1 MKCPEDG
8 SDKLRANFIKL
19 SYTRSLCSALFPK
32 YVEDKNEQERV
43 QKKTFVNWI
52 NSHLSKRIPPMRIDD
67 LIYDLRDGTKL
78 LALLEVLSGEKL
90 PMERGRVLRRPHFLS
105 NANTALRF
113 LAGKRI
119 KLVNINAADLVDGRP
134 AVVLGLIWTIILY
147 FQIEENSRALEYL
160 VGSRCASVM
169 SQESGTATP
178 TQRAEDRWKQG
189 ARKTLLQWVANALP
203 KDSNIQVTDFG
214 PSWRDGIA
222 FLAIIDAI
230 KANLINLAEMKRK
243 TNKQRLEHA
252 FDVAESELG
261 IARLLDAEDVDVD
274 KPDERSIMTYVAQF
288 LHKYP
293 EPKTTGPDA
302 VAAVQEEYESLRMW
316 LTERVTT
323 VQRQYDSRTLS
334 RNYEDYVR
342 AENER
347 LAREPIY
354 QKLEKLMYTQSLV
367 AIAPKSW
374 RELVSLWVELER
386 LHRRWLWLLDSDLP
400 GDFKVIGDWLAR
412 AEYLL
417 YFDEIPTTLDE
428 RTAAIV
434 SEKLE
439 EHSSFFANLPEVME
453 RFERALISPEAS
465 RIPSERLQDM
475 KDRLETVSRG
485 APQRKARLKYLEHKC
500 CIVAFTEL
508 TRAKLSAWTSKY
520 GRIDNVRA
528 LLDDYDNFVTKNK
541 IFQEFDRAYVDI
553 KQVADEYK
561 RVCEV
566 DRTEAR
572 EIDTFLK
579 EVAET
584 WRRVASDVRCARS
597 VLEEVIAH
605 WERWNNLSDDFT
617 TWLDKAQHMLRVS
630 EDERLE
636 FFQDLTVWK
645 EKHQILGDAAGFLAA
660 TCSDEI
666 SSEIK
671 RKYVEITERWE
682 RVWDEAERY
691 VRGGDALRHRREL
704 ASGVQALDNWLTAAE
719 NILTRQPNAN
729 TADIQ
734 AYIDQLLQLNSEIE
748 HNEELFKTISR
759 TFQNA
764 IAELPRDE
772 VEGNMAKL
780 KQQKEALVRVRATVP
795 VKLHQYRQL
804 LVQHES
810 LETGQKEI
818 GSWLDKAEENLRS
831 RSETRREIVEERYE
845 IHRSFFSR
853 TTYYRSMLESKN
865 KVFQNIVKSADADR
879 SADVTDQVRLMR
891 DLNERFAY
899 VSSEATRRESEL
911 QRLVRAWEEFETKK
925 RIVEEWA
932 SRAEALLADNRVDS
946 KQAVDFHKRFFQGA
960 DERAVSELVRSGREL
975 LELVN
980 EEDRPQVV
988 QTVEELQRR
997 WRELLARAPPH
1008 LMRLEFRLDEAV
1020 FHHCIKD
1027 IEKEIA
1033 YEEQAYNQSD
1043 DADGILIRNEEYFRN
1058 QGKVMQVEHC
1068 LQNLKTIATSYT
1080 HQTGDTTLEESVK
1093 KCEQEWESTV
1103 HRVEHFRQQLQRIPA
1118 KWDAY
1123 REKFREMERWM
1134 EHVGTTMD
1142 SIVREVDSAEAFERE
1157 KTIFQNICREADKKR
1172 EDMKWLVQTLDM
1184 LTNHCSELEAQ
1195 EEQIK
1200 LENLIARYKNLIPTI
1215 EITMIKTETYTRCYT
1230 YRREVHEV
1238 ICILE
1243 NAKQQAMIEPE
1254 PQSLQHVEQLVLEQQ
1269 AAVQKLDRQRPSVMS
1284 MLQRGKELI
1293 KDANAPAFVR
1303 EDVRNLES
1311 GWNSAYETSNDRLHK
1326 LRDTQKVWSNYEY
1339 QKEELLSD
1347 LNKIESY
1354 VAHPGLELGVSNI
1367 GRELQETRTLNADI
1381 EKAKQE
1387 KLPQLQQAYAEL
1399 RSLTANKPKPVI
1411 EKDLETIERKL
1422 GRVQDE
1428 VHTKVEHLEQFNQEW
1443 VKIDKKLEH
1452 VREWIKK
1459 ESPALLFQI
1468 RSENITPEDRVQKS
1482 QALQNIISEKL
1493 DIIRNVADQGSKLAV
1508 EHRIQDANR
1517 LKGEVALLEKM
1528 MADIQRSSEHQT
1540 KLVELDLA
1548 SWQKYQKGVS
1558 EIKPWIEEAE
1568 MKLGNAPKPITLTEA
1583 QQLQQQSRALV
1594 TDCDKQLMNLQILS
1608 SVSHQ
1613 LSGKTSAPDEVD
1625 AIHSRWA
1632 VVHDLSDQ
1640 WNNKLDKLVTNWEN
1654 FEREAEKLESW
1665 IENGEKLLSSRNL
1678 AIDTPQVEKL
1688 DRELNKLKSFGNE
1701 ISQQQAKIISLSQ
1714 TCDNICH
1721 SIQPEG
1727 AAVLKN
1733 KVSDIKQRTN
1743 ALAETVRTRVNELSD
1758 KIIVRQEFMTK
1769 LHTFDSWITDFRRKT
1784 ESYDQ
1789 ISADKVEP
1797 TLQSMHV
1804 LSQEHAAKEP
1814 EFTDIYNEIKN
1825 MTLSAHPDE
1834 SRSLSDTYSNIA
1846 QHYQIIENNI
1856 QQNKAVLQKWSELLN
1871 WYEDTKQQLGHIQY
1885 QIEGP
1890 KLTPESY
1897 EILRQELVNTMTKVP
1912 EWKSHV
1918 ALLDGPSRVKVT
1930 DQNTG
1935 RIISPTSLVKEI
1947 EMKADALLNQVTSK
1961 RDIVQKVGVR
1971 WDKFNV
1977 QHNALAKVLHDVQ
1990 GVLNDMAQKPVPL
2003 TEATIQDMTEQLD
2016 KLDAELKEKQSIRK
2030 ELREEGLHLMREDQP
2045 NMGTIQNA
2053 LSTADHSWDQVVNNV
2068 RDTKNK
2074 YILLSSTLQELK
2086 NFTVAFDREMNRA
2099 EQLYNEAKDAPSD
2112 YIQTAQSL
2120 EKAKKSYEILKR
2132 SKGLLDQMDV
2142 IKQSVLKQASTLGG
2156 FDTSPLEEAFLQS
2169 QTHWEKVNDA
2179 TIKRIQDL
2187 ESQLIVWR
2195 QIDDTKNQVIS
2206 WLSETGQNLSN
2217 ACDNLEIR
2225 FGQNHLTKYKEE
2237 LPIYLSLKN
2246 SIKAKCEQITN
2257 LNKNIPLEQVSSIV
2271 SYLDSEFEAL
2281 QGLAENLESAVSSL
2295 ESKENKLKDN
2305 IKRLSDKVSKIRDDI
2320 IKCDDM
2326 TGDNAKILDR
2336 LKKCQS
2342 CKAELQSLSDEID
2355 NVTQN
2360 VSEMNANYPG
2370 FYESL
2375 VPKELSTLQKRFESV
2390 LLHANKTETTLL
2402 TFLQKLFT
2410 DKLAMFNRNLKIL
2423 DDKTRWCMPDASS
2436 DKYNLEVKA
2445 AALLDVENG
2454 IEECNNKVKELKE
2467 ACDILKVVAEP
2478 VCAQEA
2484 AVQTEKA
2491 QKNLDVL
2498 LANHNEI
2505 KNRLKENIESWQEY
2519 ETLLENVSEW
2529 LKNKEN
2535 IVRQEAAH
2543 LLNINDIDTKIT
2555 EIKKIHEEV
2564 KNYNSQV
2571 NTLAAIGEN
2580 IVSRN
2585 PDSRVLQYINHL
2597 VTRYQTINKFF
2608 DNHVNR
2614 LQDLK
2619 NNKGK
2624 YDKSIADFKNWL
2636 QEANGKIKDLSVMS
2650 KHAKPSIADL
2660 EQVKRLNE
2668 NKEIGQKLLNI
2679 AIESGEALFSGIT
2692 PECREQVRNELR
2704 SLRDYFEDSVDSLNN
2719 IIKDIE
2725 TTINKRSSFDDTF
2738 NQVQKWIADK
2748 EKELGETKLCSTLP
2762 EKKAQLH
2769 NNKIMHQEVEL
2780 HQSMIQQLTEKIK
2793 LMPDE
2798 EAEKSL
2804 SKTIDR
2810 YKSMSKELE
2819 NRIAACE
2826 THVADHEQYVQSFEE
2841 CRDNLN
2847 HIIAEN
2853 SMLNYGLV
2861 TQKEDVDAKI
2871 AAISKVTS
2879 KAVEIENL
2887 LSGLKSQLNNV
2898 LQTTSSNGHPV
2909 LISEYEQLQITWDQF
2924 STQCKEQDKKLND
2937 ILKQWNESQKT
2948 LDELEEWLKIKES
2961 QVRDQSLKN
2970 NLEAKKAHLDKV
2982 KEMKNE
2988 LAARSADF
2996 ANLTSNKQTIANE
3009 SDLTNKTSKLATRYH
3024 TLNNLVNE
3032 IISKYEVFVSEH
3044 QTFENEYEQM
3054 EKWLNGML
3062 GDLQDLNEIVGD
3074 YAVLQEKQNK
3084 AKELYET
3091 RNRKTPAFEE
3101 FLSLGEKLYTHTSPD
3116 GREIIR
3122 QKIRKIRTLWDAFG
3136 DSFQETVNKLDQ
3148 CLLQFSDFSLAQE
3161 QLTKWLKDVERAM
3174 QRHTELKA
3182 TLEEK
3187 KAQLQNHKIMHQEI
3201 MTHQQLVESVC
3212 DKAQQLVDQTHDAS
3226 LNVYLQSI
3234 KQLFQN
3240 IVTKSQNLQDNL
3252 EDCVKRHEDL
3262 VCLIQQYKDWLGSQ
3276 SEKLLDIENATGEKP
3291 EIIRKLH
3298 STVILK
3304 DIEKIGF
3311 SKLDE
3316 IKNIFSSVSKS
3327 TSEAGNQAIKSEID
3341 NLVGQLRNAVENIGT
3356 AEQKLKHTLDIWNR
3370 FDSSIES
3377 ITEWLKDMES
3387 KCRDQSLCSTLEE
3400 KESQLKRCVELR
3412 NEINSKEK
3420 EIDAFVDESHSLI
3433 QLSGVERL
3441 KPLVTQV
3448 SSRYQQLH
3456 LISKEIVNHRSELV
3470 ADHRKYVQLRNEFDA
3485 WLKPLEEQLSQMVT
3499 KEDKLSIESKGN
3511 KLQRFLMEKDNGEH
3525 KIGILTGAGDK
3536 VLPETAANG
3545 RENIRTD
3552 IRALRERWDKFN
3564 DTILQQQKEYES
3576 QTLQWSSY
3584 QDVLQQTLSWLDE
3597 KEKIVESEE
3606 KIVLNSA
3613 QEIKSKLLKN
3623 KTLLQEIY
3631 SHKRVIETVT
3641 EKAKSVAATLHSGK
3655 NESDEMSA
3663 IIQSIWD
3670 RYNALTNRL
3679 SQIISNHEKT
3689 FEIYQ
3694 QFADQQKSLQD
3705 YQKHLWDRLHLLS
3718 DYTGNKAALQSKL
3731 NKLQELLDAT
3741 PTGNN
3746 KLKILADL
3754 IESNSSKLSPRGKEG
3769 MSREMALLKADLEKF
3784 TATVHDVKRGIE
3796 DKIQQWI
3803 EFESANE
3810 RLQNWLSDTEMSLK
3824 TYTPKAT
3831 LEEKVDQLNKYQE
3844 LCKTIDN
3851 HDNDLTAAIKLGEA
3865 LDQAILSNL
3874 KKTENDVD
3882 KLTDEFNDLIENCND
3897 TRITMNLQQMT
3908 SRFQSIQSTAKELV
3922 KKCEQAVNDHKA
3934 YQEKYNQCTEWINTA
3949 QHKFE
3954 ECNKNLANTPE
3965 GISAKRESL
3974 NDLLSQRRNATL
3986 LVNNTCELGEKL
3998 YPSTSL
4004 EGKEIIEQQLQD
4016 IQQAIDNLYENI
4028 TKAEKNLDSELN
4040 KWSSFE
4046 DNLKNVQQ
4054 WLLTAEKNLPKEIEL
4069 RATLDEKRN
4078 QLNVYRSYL
4087 QDAFA
4092 HQQDI
4097 TDLEARAQ
4105 SLPDVTKNI
4114 TKEIN
4119 QLKQR
4124 HETVL
4129 SRAKSFVEQYEAIV
4143 NNHQQYTKAVMD
4155 LQEWVEATHNTAELW
4170 GDVNLERVALS
4181 SNCEKLKS
4189 LQLSLPEEKNRIDKI
4204 RLLGEK
4210 VLPGTISNG
4219 QANIRNQIDSSHQEW
4234 EGLVSFINKTIEN
4247 LENKIQQWNEY
4258 ENMKD
4263 QCLAWI
4269 RNTDNQIHAVDLK
4282 ATLPEKQE
4290 QFKKFQEL
4298 QGEVRAKELEIDNIT
4313 EKAQHLYTGVLGPRG
4328 LQISDLSMKYQNLSQ
4343 KIKDLTNRWQQYVK
4357 THQEFASNVSAC
4369 SQWIE
4374 ELRDKLDFCAD
4385 LSSSS
4390 QDDLETKLVLIQ
4402 NLLLT
4407 KDEGFTKVQSL
4418 VELAQNVMANTA
4430 QTGHEAINNSLITL
4444 QEQWAALLSRIIET
4458 KSMLDDSV
4466 TKWAGFLEQIQLI
4479 EKSNNWL
4486 ENMLAELSP
4495 FETSMT
4501 DKRVQLEKL
4510 KEVEEKAR
4518 CDRLDVDMLKAKAS
4532 EMIASGQ
4539 QNQVASKAQETL
4551 NKFDTLYDKIKK
4563 LLADREE
4570 QYKDHR
4576 LYKEAHDELIQW
4588 LGRARE
4594 KVPSLKSKPLS
4605 DKLAIENSV
4614 APLDA
4619 LINKQA
4625 QGELLLEH
4633 LQHTGEVV
4641 LASTSPEGQTII
4653 KNEMKALKE
4662 SFDDL
4667 FNEIKQQ
4674 KNQLEETVNQW
4685 REYKDEYERLSDW
4698 LQQKEI
4704 LIKNHKLAL
4713 LGSAKEKGAQVNEVK
4728 EIVNQ
4733 LNKGKEE
4740 IERFNASAA
4749 GLLASHL
4756 DTYVNNQLR
4765 HLNSRYQVLVNMAND
4780 VLKKVETNYEQHQNY
4795 DDNYAKTKKWI
4806 DDAWEITRSGSEA
4819 GSNSSK
4825 EALQKRL
4832 EQIEDLL
4839 KRREEGQNL
4848 VHATVNSGE
4857 KVLRNT
4863 RSDGKDKINTELKEL
4878 QNEWDRL
4885 VKKMTTAKVHLETAL
4900 LQWADYSSSY
4910 SQLQQWISDRE
4921 AKLQEVCEQKVA
4933 KSKKGQDRLAGL
4945 TTGLSLG
4952 ERKATLR
4959 QTNNIVQDI
4968 VSFEPMIQSVT
4979 SKASEL
4985 MQQAPASEITSKYET
5000 LSKQAKDL
5008 YEKQK
5013 EAVEQHQAFI
5023 DAGSDF
5029 VQWIRAAKEKLGK
5042 CSDATGDKESLSSK
5056 ISQLKILESELP
5068 EGQVKLQKAL
5078 EQGEI
5083 SCGVA
5088 DDEDREEIEEEVALM
5103 QEEYD
5108 TYVEQL
5114 NNTKAL
5120 IEGGIVK
5127 WTEYEEQYKEALDW
5141 LSKTE
5146 KLVQSFNKL
5155 QNNLEQ
5161 KKVVLEEFQGH
5172 LQMLFDWQAELDKL
5186 NVHAQTLL
5194 ETCADTRISNGITQL
5209 TTKYNALL
5217 SLAKEEHQQHNALYG
5232 ECQDWLDRTREKLN
5246 QCAEIP
5252 NTLPEVNSK
5261 LNTVKLLRQSLEQ
5274 GQNKLRYL
5282 LELKEKVIMNTEQT
5296 GAAKIQ
5302 EDTDNLKQEFDKL
5315 IADLQDV
5322 RNKLMSRAA
5331 QFDDISKIHKLLVE
5345 WLDDIDQKI
5354 QSDDSLLNDLSEKKA
5369 KLEKFKTFNR
5379 DIDSHNDFIKKLNEK
5394 IQEDASLKSKD
5405 IEDTLKRYDDIRKTV
5420 NEMISKLEE
5429 YVNSHIQYKESYD
5442 NFYDWIRNCK
5452 IEIQQ
5457 CSDSHG
5463 EKEEVQKKLK
5473 NVNVIIESLPKGEA
5487 LLKKTIQLSE
5497 AVLKTTGNEG
5507 KDNINQEIKQLQ
5519 IEWENLQQI
5528 CRDTKKL
5535 LEKCLSAWSDFI
5547 ETSDKMSKWVKEFD
5561 NKLKSVQK
5569 VDKITPEH
5577 LDKCREL
5584 LTEALGHKHV
5594 LEELNDRCEN
5604 LMELSACAW
5613 VRDKTVNLQTEY
5625 TALLTKIQGLVSN
5638 GEKNL
5643 SDHTEFIKAKQDLQ
5657 QWLETAHGTVQDSI
5671 GVGDIETTK
5680 DKLETIKLV
5689 SNRMTEGHHLLV
5701 VLQEAFKKAL
5711 NNTPP
5716 EEQDSLRN
5724 DVTLLQESWDQLKID
5739 LNSIT
5744 AQLKAAIGKWEDFED
5759 SKNKLNQWI
5768 MDTEQ
5773 NLDKVPAT
5781 GGELGEMKTLLE
5793 KYKHI
5798 EEEIDNKKPELE
5810 RLKSEAAELSGWA
5823 KNPAVKE
5830 SVTEIEKKCDAL
5842 RAKCVAKKA
5851 ELESEIKD
5859 YNQYHQSL
5867 QDTEKWLLQISFQL
5881 MAHNSLYISNR
5892 EQTEEQLAQH
5902 AVLLDDIQKYRST
5915 LDELEAKGKA
5925 QIERY
5930 EATTV
5935 SIKDTVGKQL
5945 KNVNDSHKSLLATAL
5960 QIERRLREGLA
5971 KFKEYEDTLESI
5983 LNNLDECE
5991 PAITELDVPV
6001 DGLSHGR
6008 ELLDKARALHNRLQT
6023 EKSRLSAAV
6032 AACSAAAASVSR
6044 PSSPADTAPL
6054 PIPARELHVR
6064 ARLEDLIDQKH
6075 VNEVGSAP
6083 RIDAIIKNLEAPEF
6097 NNKLKAF
6104 EQRVQSHLETL
6115 GDAVHSM
6122 EESMKQVIEIQEWIN
6137 IHNALVRD
6145 WLANPS
6151 KLRPE
6156 AAKQDM
6162 AAMSD
6167 ALVSLGEKRNR
6178 LLTEIPTEG
6187 LEDELNLEDDLDN
6200 LEESIVK
6207 AIEREKGNQG
6217 IIDDFRHKCQ
6227 EIHDW
6232 FDSVLKKM
6240 CLADKGSGLPCPQ
6253 KLTALK
6259 ELSAEF
6265 DQTGKDRVD
6274 GIKTV
6279 GSQVINIVSNL
6290 ESQQVE
6296 EQMKSVERR
6305 YNDIAKRI
6313 QRKLHMLEITY
6324 NAIDGTKSEVNAQ
6337 NDWMQKEID
6346 NILHPEPLGYESKS
6360 VKERQKKVAN
6370 LLKETDGKKTV
6381 IDSLEKKVSNIQSE
6395 LEPSEQTQLESE
6407 LSELSSKQ
6415 KQLTSLIKQE
6425 IERLGS
6431 CTEDRKK
6438 LENDIEK
6445 AKNWL
6450 KTKLAEIKK
6459 LGGPVPLEATKVEK
6473 EIAIHKKHQSELTD
6487 FHNDILTE
6495 VIRQGNSVSKDCSAE
6510 DRAKLQ
6516 AILED
6521 LNKSYTSAKVDID
6534 DKLSALNKLLHGRND
6549 FESEVAKCQSW
6560 LNEAEV
6566 AATPE
6571 LRTTSLQL
6579 LEEQLAKFEK
6589 LSKEA
6594 EEVGKNISKIKDK
6607 SKDIMDTLSDS
6618 NKLQL
6623 KEQVNIL
6630 SDKFARINAIINDK
6644 KNILLKH
6651 IKEYKDAA
6659 AKIAAA
6665 LEFLNEIQN
6674 KLKALNK
6681 PIGSKV
6687 EDVQPIIQ
6695 AYESILSDLKKNKAM
6710 LNELQGGNLHD
6721 LQDILTKQDDLMD
6734 TIEDQISKLK
6744 QLLLLR
6750 EQFFAL
6756 VKEIEEFIS
6765 KYTEVTAD
6773 IEKSNDSLEDKIKRY
6788 DDIIGKIQ
6796 GCEALLATATD
6807 KGQQIAAEGTVI
6819 DRNNITE
6826 LLQSLKQQL
6835 LTLRRTVESK
6845 RQEHERAAA
6854 EHKKLASDLSEILQW
6869 LHDNEALVHSRPL
6882 LNRDVASVD
6891 KKLIEHAALAK
6902 NIQLYLDKLEKITDV
6917 IKNDDGVPGSLLEM
6931 VSEGNSL
6938 KTSLPAELTN
6948 REKYLQDNKKNRQ
6961 QYLQLVEK
6969 LNIWV
6974 NEANIRLD
6982 MGKNGT
6988 DFENIEADL
6997 EEHKSFFNASEPEM
7011 KDLVGKRMQDIVD
7024 KIWPSLAASEQ
7035 EELSKDHQKHNQLL
7049 KNTLNSAKSRLAQL
7063 EQDLE
7068 IWKDFCQLVDKIK
7081 AMLDKN
7087 DIKDEP
7093 FTTLDELRMH
7103 LEKLK
7108 HAKNDLENQQPLLD
7122 VVRERAREL
7131 CSGAD
7136 AASGERV
7143 EQKTR
7148 ELADRWNITCE
7159 GLAKRAATEDH
7170 QLQRWTQLL
7179 DVQRSLTASITAASD
7194 RLRQLDATPT
7204 TRRRALDIR
7213 HALQE
7218 LQTDVA
7224 SLEDT
7229 RDELL
7234 EHADFIVNLLNTHSQ
7249 EVAED
7254 TDGNVKEL
7262 VENYEKLRKTI
7273 AARLA
7278 EIDTIISE
7286 FDRVSEKI
7294 DELRQLIDVSIAKVK
7309 TFYVFGEDE
7318 TGGVRALAE
7327 EVSEL
7332 VQRTKNFT
7340 EESRKRYSGSA
7351 PADVAQELSALE
7363 LSSEALAAAME
7374 EKEREWKRA
7383 RTARSEYA
7391 TDVEDVQAWIRASEL
7406 TARDRTLPPEPYK
7419 ERLVAT
7425 RSEIPNIADRVERL
7439 TRNARSIVE
7448 GSRDAGERQL
7458 VQSTVTAL
7466 SEQFAAVCSELET
7479 RQAAIEDAC
7488 DAVARFLALL
7498 EKVLLWVET
7507 QRAFLARPL
7516 PLADLQEAQQKQ
7528 TEYGNALK
7536 SCKQQAKNLAD
7547 MAKEIEA
7554 IERVTSSGDL
7564 PSRLEA
7570 AENSTV
7576 DVEKRLAKTNGLLQ
7590 ELAEEWER
7598 CEKKLKDAGHW
7609 LEATAR
7615 TLETPQNAKKP
7626 LRDRLALREKL
7637 INDIS
7642 TQKTK
7647 ITYAVEKLNV
7657 HFGPDGV
7664 AADSRGPEGVEANAR
7679 ALSASLDALS
7689 AQTSAQ
7695 ALALG
7700 AALAQVDAYC
7710 ADVALLR
7717 QQLLQAEQQLRHA
7730 AQPNYSP
7737 REPERAQKHQ
7747 QECRERVKSLQSKIQ
7762 ARNER
7767 IKLLVQRGSPDSD
7780 PLRDT

>member
-1 MKCPEDG
+1 
-8 SDKLRANFIKL
+8 
-19 SYTRSLCSALFPK
+19 
-32 YVEDKNEQERV
+32 
-43 QKKTFVNWI
+43 
-52 NSHLSKRIPPMRIDD
+52 
-67 LIYDLRDGTKL
+67 
-78 LALLEVLSGEKL
+78 
-90 PMERGRVLRRPHFLS
+90 
-105 NANTALRF
+105 
-113 LAGKRI
+113 
-119 KLVNINAADLVDGRP
+119 
-134 AVVLGLIWTIILY
+134 
-147 FQIEENSRALEYL
+147 
-160 VGSRCASVM
+160 
-169 SQESGTATP
+169 
-178 TQRAEDRWKQG
+178 
-189 ARKTLLQWVANALP
+189 
-203 KDSNIQVTDFG
+203 
-214 PSWRDGIA
+214 
-222 FLAIIDAI
+222 
-230 KANLINLAEMKRK
+230 
-243 TNKQRLEHA
+243 
-252 FDVAESELG
+252 
-261 IARLLDAEDVDVD
+261 
-274 KPDERSIMTYVAQF
+274 
-288 LHKYP
+288 
-293 EPKTTGPDA
+293 
-302 VAAVQEEYESLRMW
+302 
-316 LTERVTT
+316 
-323 VQRQYDSRTLS
+323 
-334 RNYEDYVR
+334 
-342 AENER
+342 
-347 LAREPIY
+347 
-354 QKLEKLMYTQSLV
+354 
-367 AIAPKSW
+367 
-374 RELVSLWVELER
+374 
-386 LHRRWLWLLDSDLP
+386 
-400 GDFKVIGDWLAR
+400 
-412 AEYLL
+412 
-417 YFDEIPTTLDE
+417 
-428 RTAAIV
+428 
-434 SEKLE
+434 
-439 EHSSFFANLPEVME
+439 
-453 RFERALISPEAS
+453 
-465 RIPSERLQDM
+465 
-475 KDRLETVSRG
+475 
-485 APQRKARLKYLEHKC
+485 
-500 CIVAFTEL
+500 
-508 TRAKLSAWTSKY
+508 
-520 GRIDNVRA
+520 
-528 LLDDYDNFVTKNK
+528 
-541 IFQEFDRAYVDI
+541 
-553 KQVADEYK
+553 
-561 RVCEV
+561 
-566 DRTEAR
+566 
-572 EIDTFLK
+572 
-579 EVAET
+579 
-584 WRRVASDVRCARS
+584 
-597 VLEEVIAH
+597 
-605 WERWNNLSDDFT
+605 
-617 TWLDKAQHMLRVS
+617 
-630 EDERLE
+630 
-636 FFQDLTVWK
+636 
-645 EKHQILGDAAGFLAA
+645 
-660 TCSDEI
+660 
-666 SSEIK
+666 
-671 RKYVEITERWE
+671 
-682 RVWDEAERY
+682 
-691 VRGGDALRHRREL
+691 
-704 ASGVQALDNWLTAAE
+704 
-719 NILTRQPNAN
+719 
-729 TADIQ
+729 
-734 AYIDQLLQLNSEIE
+734 
-748 HNEELFKTISR
+748 
-759 TFQNA
+759 
-764 IAELPRDE
+764 
-772 VEGNMAKL
+772 
-780 KQQKEALVRVRATVP
+780 
-795 VKLHQYRQL
+795 
-804 LVQHES
+804 
-810 LETGQKEI
+810 
-818 GSWLDKAEENLRS
+818 
-831 RSETRREIVEERYE
+831 
-845 IHRSFFSR
+845 
-853 TTYYRSMLESKN
+853 
-865 KVFQNIVKSADADR
+865 
-879 SADVTDQVRLMR
+879 
-891 DLNERFAY
+891 
-899 VSSEATRRESEL
+899 
-911 QRLVRAWEEFETKK
+911 
-925 RIVEEWA
+925 
-932 SRAEALLADNRVDS
+932 
-946 KQAVDFHKRFFQGA
+946 
-960 DERAVSELVRSGREL
+960 
-975 LELVN
+975 
-980 EEDRPQVV
+980 
-988 QTVEELQRR
+988 
-997 WRELLARAPPH
+997 PH

-1027 IEKEIA
+1027 IDKEIV

-1043 DADGILIRNEEYFRN
+1043 DADGILIRNEEYFSK
-1058 QGKVMQVEHC
+1058 QGKIMQVEHC
-1068 LQNLKTIATSYT
+1068 LQNLKTIANSYR
-1080 HQTGDTTLEESVK
+1080 HQTNDTTLEEELK
-1093 KCEQEWESTV
+1093 KCEQQWESTV

-1123 REKFREMERWM
+1123 REKFKEMERWM
-1134 EHVGTTMD
+1134 DHVDKTMD

-1157 KTIFQNICREADKKR
+1157 KTIFQNICREADTKR
-1172 EDMKWLVQTLDM
+1172 EDMKWLVQTLDI

-1195 EEQIK
+1195 EEQTK

-1238 ICILE
+1238 ICVLE
-1243 NAKQQAMIEPE
+1243 NAKEQAMIEPE

-1269 AAVQKLDRQRPSVMS
+1269 AAVQKLDRHRPSVMS

-1303 EDVRNLES
+1303 EDVKNLET
-1311 GWNSAYETSNDRLHK
+1311 GWNAAYETSNDRLHK

-1339 QKEELLSD
+1339 QKDELLSD
-1347 LNKIESY
+1347 LDKIESY

-1367 GRELQETRTLNADI
+1367 GRELQETKILNSDI
-1381 EKAKQE
+1381 EKAKVE
-1387 KLPQLQQAYAEL
+1387 RLPQLQKAYAEL

-1422 GRVQDE
+1422 DRVQDE
-1428 VHTKVEHLEQFNQEW
+1428 VHTKYEHLEKFNQDW
-1443 VKIDKKLEH
+1443 VKIENKLEH
-1452 VREWIKK
+1452 VREWIRK
-1459 ESPALLFQI
+1459 ESPALLSQI
-1468 RSENITPEDRVQKS
+1468 CSENITPEERVDKS
-1482 QALQNIISEKL
+1482 QQLQKVINEKL
-1493 DIIRNVADQGSKLAV
+1493 AVIRNVSDQGSKLAV
-1508 EHRIQDANR
+1508 EHRMQDANK

-1568 MKLGNAPKPITLTEA
+1568 IKLGNIPKPTTLPEA
-1583 QQLQQQSRALV
+1583 QQLQQHSKALI
-1594 TDCDKQLMNLQILS
+1594 TDSDKQLMNLQILS

-1632 VVHDLSDQ
+1632 VVHDLADQ
-1640 WNNKLDKLVTNWEN
+1640 WNNKLDKLVSNWEN
-1654 FEREAEKLESW
+1654 FERDAEKLESW
-1665 IENGEKLLSSRNL
+1665 IENGEKLLNSRNVTVE
-1678 AIDTPQVEKL
+1678 TPHAEKL

-1721 SIQPEG
+1721 NIQPEG
-1727 AAVLKN
+1727 ATLLKN

-1743 ALAETVRTRVNELSD
+1743 ALAETVRSKVNELSD

-1769 LHTFDSWITDFRRKT
+1769 LHTFDNWITDFRRKT

-1789 ISADKVEP
+1789 IGADRVEP
-1797 TLQSMHV
+1797 ALQSMHV
-1804 LSQEHAAKEP
+1804 LSQEHASKEP

-1825 MTLSAHPDE
+1825 MTLSSHPDE
-1834 SRSLSDTYSNIA
+1834 SRALNDTYSNIA

-1885 QIEGP
+1885 QIDGP
-1890 KLTPESY
+1890 KQTPESY
-1897 EILRQELVNTMTKVP
+1897 ESLRQELINIVSKVP

-1918 ALLDGPSRVKVT
+1918 ALIDGPSRIKVT

-1935 RIISPTSLVKEI
+1935 RIMSPTSLVKEV
-1947 EMKADALLNQVTSK
+1947 EMKAEALLNSVTSK
-1961 RDIVQKVGVR
+1961 RDLVEKVGAR

-1977 QHNALAKVLHDVQ
+1977 EHNALSQVLHDIQ
-1990 GVLNDMAQKPVPL
+1990 TVLNDMSQNPVPL
-2003 TEATIQDMTEQLD
+2003 TEATIQDMTEKLD
-2016 KLDAELKEKQSIRK
+2016 KLDADLKEKQFIRK

-2053 LSTADHSWDQVVNNV
+2053 LSAADHSWDQVVNNV

-2086 NFTVAFDREMNRA
+2086 NFTVAFDREMSRA
-2099 EQLYNEAKDAPSD
+2099 EQFYNDAKDAPND
-2112 YIQTAQSL
+2112 YVQTAQSL

-2156 FDTSPLEEAFLQS
+2156 FDTSPLEEAFLNS

-2179 TIKRIQDL
+2179 IIKRIQDL

-2195 QIDDTKNQVIS
+2195 QIEDTKNQVIA

-2237 LPIYLSLKN
+2237 LPIYTSLKN

-2257 LNKNIPLEQVSSIV
+2257 LNKNIPVEQVSSMV
-2271 SYLDSEFEAL
+2271 NYLESEFEAL
-2281 QGLAENLESAVSSL
+2281 QSIADNLETAVSSL

-2305 IKRLSDKVSKIRDDI
+2305 IKQLSDKVSKIRDDI

-2336 LKKCQS
+2336 LKKCQA
-2342 CKAELQSLSDEID
+2342 CKAELQNLGDEID
-2355 NVTQN
+2355 NLSQT

-2390 LLHANKTETTLL
+2390 LVHGNKTETTLL

-2445 AALLDVENG
+2445 AALSDVENG
-2454 IEECNNKVKELKE
+2454 IAECKDKVVELKE

-2478 VCAQEA
+2478 ACAQEA
-2484 AVQTEKA
+2484 AQQAEKA
-2491 QKNLDVL
+2491 QKNLEVL
-2498 LANHNEI
+2498 TANCTEI
-2505 KNRLKENIESWQEY
+2505 KNRLKENIDAWQEY
-2519 ETLLENVSEW
+2519 ETLLENVSDW

-2535 IVRQEAAH
+2535 IVRQEAAN
-2543 LLNINDIDTKIT
+2543 LLNMNDIESKIA
-2555 EIKKIHEEV
+2555 EIQNLNQDV
-2564 KNYNSQV
+2564 KNYGSELNKLTDAG
-2571 NTLAAIGEN
+2571 NN
-2580 IVSRN
+2580 IMSRN
-2585 PDSRVLQYINHL
+2585 PDSRVQQYINHL
-2597 VTRYQTINKFF
+2597 VTRYQAVNKFM
-2608 DNHVNR
+2608 DNHLNR
-2614 LQDLK
+2614 LQELK
-2619 NNKGK
+2619 DNKTN
-2624 YDKSIADFKNWL
+2624 YNKSIGEFKNWL
-2636 QEANGKIKDLSVMS
+2636 QDANAKIKDLAVMS
-2650 KHAKPSIADL
+2650 KHTKPSAADL
-2660 EQVKRLNE
+2660 EQMKRLNE
-2668 NKEIGQKLLNI
+2668 NKEIGQKLLNN
-2679 AIESGEALFSGIT
+2679 AIESGEALFSGVT
-2692 PECREQVRNELR
+2692 PECREEVRNELR
-2704 SLRDYFEDSVDSLNN
+2704 ALRDNFEDSVDSFNN
-2719 IIKDIE
+2719 VIKDIE

-2748 EKELGETKLCSTLP
+2748 EQELGTFKLSPTLP

-2769 NNKIMHQEVEL
+2769 ANKIMHQEVEL
-2780 HQSMIQQLTEKIK
+2780 HHSMLMQLTEKLK
-2793 LMPDE
+2793 VMPDE

-2810 YKSMSKELE
+2810 YTGMSKELE
-2819 NRIAACE
+2819 KRIALCGS
-2826 THVADHEQYVQSFEE
+2826 HVSEHEQYVQAFED
-2841 CRDNLN
+2841 CRDYLN
-2847 HIIAEN
+2847 HLIAEN
-2853 SMLNYGLV
+2853 SMLNYGVV
-2861 TQKEDVDAKI
+2861 TQKEDVDSKV
-2871 AAISKVTS
+2871 AAISKVIS
-2879 KAVEIENL
+2879 KSDEIENN
-2887 LSGLKSQLNNV
+2887 LSALKSKLMTV
-2898 LQTTSSNGHPV
+2898 LENTSPNGHPV
-2909 LISEYEQLQITWDQF
+2909 LISEYEQLRTVWDQF
-2924 STQCKEQDKKLND
+2924 ATQCKEQDKKLKDTLQHWND
-2937 ILKQWNESQKT
+2937 SQKT
-2948 LDELEEWLKIKES
+2948 LDELEEWLKVKES
-2961 QVRDQSLKN
+2961 QLRDQSLKS
-2970 NLEAKKAHLDKV
+2970 NLEAKISHLQKV
-2982 KEMKNE
+2982 KEIQKE

-2996 ANLTSNKQTIANE
+2996 ADLSSSKQVASE
-3009 SDLTNKTSKLATRYH
+3009 SDITNKTSKLATRYH

-3032 IISKYEVFVSEH
+3032 IISKYEVFVTEH
-3044 QTFENEYEQM
+3044 QAFEAEYDKM
-3054 EKWLNGML
+3054 ENWLNNML
-3062 GDLQDLNEIVGD
+3062 GELQDLNEIVGD

-3091 RNRKTPAFEE
+3091 RNKKTPSFEE

-3116 GREIIR
+3116 GREVIR
-3122 QKIRKIRTLWDAFG
+3122 QKIRKIRSLWDSFG

-3161 QLTKWLKDVERAM
+3161 QLTKWLKDVEKAM

-3182 TLEEK
+3182 SLEEK

-3262 VCLIQQYKDWLGSQ
+3262 VRLIQQYKDWLSSQ

-3291 EIIRKLH
+3291 EIIRKLQ
-3298 STVILK
+3298 SAVALK

-3311 SKLDE
+3311 NKLDE
-3316 IKNIFSSVSKS
+3316 IKNVFTSVSKS
-3327 TSEAGNQAIKSEID
+3327 TSEPGNLAINADID
-3341 NLVGQLRNAVENIGT
+3341 NLLQQLRNAVESVNT
-3356 AEQKLKHTLDIWNR
+3356 AEQKLKHTLEIWNK
-3370 FDSSIES
+3370 FDVSIEA
-3377 ITEWLKDMES
+3377 ITNWLKDMES
-3387 KCRDQSLCSTLEE
+3387 KCRDQSLCSTLQE
-3400 KESQLKRCVELR
+3400 KESQLKRYVDLR
-3412 NEINSKEK
+3412 NDINTKEK

-3456 LISKEIVNHRSELV
+3456 LISKEIVNHWSELV
-3470 ADHRKYVQLRNEFDA
+3470 ADHKKYEQLRNEFDA
-3485 WLKPLEEQLSQMVT
+3485 WLKPLEEQISQMVT

-3511 KLQRFLMEKDNGEH
+3511 KLQIFSMERDNGEH
-3525 KIGILTGAGDK
+3525 KIGILTIASDK

-3545 RENIRTD
+3545 RENIRAE
-3552 IRALRERWDKFN
+3552 IRNLRERWDKLN
-3564 DTILQQQKEYES
+3564 DTIMQQQKEYES
-3576 QTLQWSSY
+3576 QTLQWSNY
-3584 QDVLQQTLSWLDE
+3584 QDVLQVTLAWLDE
-3597 KEKIVESEE
+3597 KEKIVDAEE
-3606 KIVLNSA
+3606 KSVLNSA

-3623 KTLLQEIY
+3623 KTLLQEIL

-3641 EKAKSVAATLHSGK
+3641 EKAKTVAATLHTGK
-3655 NESDEMSA
+3655 AENDEMTA

-3670 RYNALTNRL
+3670 RYNKLTNRL
-3679 SQIISNHEKT
+3679 TDIISKNEKS

-3694 QFADQQKSLQD
+3694 QFADQQKTLQD

-3718 DYTGNKAALQSKL
+3718 DYTGNKAALQNKL
-3731 NKLQELLDAT
+3731 AKLQELLDAI

-3746 KLKILADL
+3746 KLKIISDL
-3754 IESNSSKLSPRGKEG
+3754 IDNNSSKLSPRGREG
-3769 MSREMALLKADLEKF
+3769 MSRELALLKADLEKF
-3784 TATVHDVKRGIE
+3784 TATVHDVKQGIQ

-3803 EFESANE
+3803 EFESAND

-3831 LEEKVDQLNKYQE
+3831 LEEKIDQLNKYQE
-3844 LCKTIDN
+3844 LCKAIDN
-3851 HDNDLTAAIKLGEA
+3851 HENDLSAVKRFGES
-3865 LDQAILSNL
+3865 LDHAILANL

-3882 KLTDEFNDLIENCND
+3882 KLTDEFNDLLENCND

-3908 SRFQSIQSTAKELV
+3908 SRFQSVQSTAKELV
-3922 KKCEQAVNDHKA
+3922 KKCEQAVNDHNL
-3934 YQEKYNQCTEWINTA
+3934 YQKKYNQCIEWINSA

-3954 ECNKNLANTPE
+3954 ECNKSLSNTPE
-3965 GISAKRESL
+3965 GISSKRESL
-3974 NDLLSQRRNATL
+3974 NELLSQRRNATL

-3998 YPSTSL
+3998 YSSTSP
-4004 EGKEIIEQQLQD
+4004 EGKELIEQQLQE
-4016 IQQAIDNLYENI
+4016 IQQAIDNLYDNI
-4028 TKAEKNLDSELN
+4028 TKAERNLDSELN

-4046 DNLKNVQQ
+4046 DNLKTVQQ
-4054 WLLTAEKNLPKEIEL
+4054 WLSAAEKNLPKEIEL
-4069 RATLDEKRN
+4069 KATLDEKRN
-4078 QLNVYRSYL
+4078 QLNVYRTYL
-4087 QDAFA
+4087 QDAIA

-4097 TDLEARAQ
+4097 ADLEVRAQ
-4105 SLPDVTKNI
+4105 SLPDISKDI
-4114 TKEIN
+4114 MKEIN

-4124 HETVL
+4124 HEAIL

-4155 LQEWVEATHNTAELW
+4155 LQEWVESTHNTAQLW
-4170 GDVNLERVALS
+4170 GDITLERVSLS
-4181 SNCEKLKS
+4181 SNCEKLKT
-4189 LQLSLPEEKNRIDKI
+4189 LQLSLPEEKCRIDKI
-4204 RLLGEK
+4204 RSLGEK

-4219 QANIRNQIDSSHQEW
+4219 QANIRNQIDASHQEW

-4269 RNTDNQIHAVDLK
+4269 RNTDTQIHAVDLK

-4290 QFKKFQEL
+4290 QFNKFQEL

-4313 EKAQHLYTGVLGPRG
+4313 EKAQNLYTGVLGPRG
-4328 LQISDLSMKYQNLSQ
+4328 SQISDLSLKYQTLSQ
-4343 KIKDLTNRWQQYVK
+4343 KVKDLTNRWQQYVK
-4357 THQEFASNVSAC
+4357 THQEFASNVAEC

-4385 LSSSS
+4385 LSSST

-4402 NLLLT
+4402 NLLMT

-4430 QTGHEAINNSLITL
+4430 PAGHEAINNSLVAL
-4444 QEQWAALLSRIIET
+4444 QEQWAALLSRMVET
-4458 KSMLDDSV
+4458 KSLLDDSV

-4479 EKSNNWL
+4479 EKSNAWL
-4486 ENMLAELSP
+4486 ENMLEELTP
-4495 FETSMT
+4495 FETLMS
-4501 DKRVQLEKL
+4501 DKRAQLEKL

-4518 CDRLDVDMLKAKAS
+4518 CDRLDVDTLKSKAS

-4539 QNQVASKAQETL
+4539 QNQVATKSQETL
-4551 NKFDTLYDKIKK
+4551 SKFDTLYDKIKK

-4588 LGRARE
+4588 LSRARE

-4641 LASTSPEGQTII
+4641 LASTSPDGQVII

-4674 KNQLEETVNQW
+4674 KSQLEDIVNQW
-4685 REYKDEYERLSDW
+4685 REYKDEYERISDW

-4728 EIVNQ
+4728 EIVDQ
-4733 LNKGKEE
+4733 LLKGKED
-4740 IERFNASAA
+4740 IDKFNESAS
-4749 GLLASHL
+4749 GLLSSHL

-4780 VLKKVETNYEQHQNY
+4780 VLKKVETNYEQHQTY
-4795 DDNYAKTKKWI
+4795 DENHVNTKKWI
-4806 DDAWEITRSGSEA
+4806 DNAWDITRSGSEV

-4878 QNEWDRL
+4878 QSEWDRL
-4885 VKKMTTAKVHLETAL
+4885 VKKMSTAKVHLETAL

-4910 SQLQQWISDRE
+4910 SQLQQWILDRE

-4985 MQQAPASEITSKYET
+4985 MQQAPASEITTKYES

-5013 EAVEQHQAFI
+5013 ETVEQHQSFI
-5023 DAGSDF
+5023 DAGSNF

-5056 ISQLKILESELP
+5056 ISQLKVLESELP
-5068 EGQVKLQKAL
+5068 DGQAKLQKAL

-5083 SCGVA
+5083 SCGIA
-5088 DDEDREEIEEEVALM
+5088 DDEDREEIEEEIALM

-5127 WTEYEEQYKEALDW
+5127 WTEYEEQYKEALEW

-5172 LQMLFDWQAELDKL
+5172 LQTLFDWQAELDKL

-5194 ETCADTRISNGITQL
+5194 ETCADTRVSNGITQL

-5217 SLAKEEHQQHNALYG
+5217 SLAKEVMKRLELHYQEHQQQNALYG

-5252 NTLPEVNSK
+5252 NNLQEVNNK
-5261 LNTVKLLRQSLEQ
+5261 LNTVKMLRQSLEQ

-5282 LELKEKVIMNTEQT
+5282 LELKEKVIMNTEQS

-5315 IADLQDV
+5315 IADLQEV
-5322 RNKLMSRAA
+5322 RNKLTSRAS
-5331 QFDDISKIHKLLVE
+5331 QFDDISKVHKLLNE
-5345 WLDDIDQKI
+5345 WLDDIDHKI

-5369 KLEKFKTFNR
+5369 KLEKFKTFCR
-5379 DIDSHNDFIKKLNEK
+5379 DIDSHNDLVKKLNEK
-5394 IQEDASLKSKD
+5394 LQEDSSLKTKE
-5405 IEDTLKRYDDIRKTV
+5405 IEDSLKRYDDTKKTV
-5420 NEMISKLEE
+5420 NDMISKLEE
-5429 YVNSHIQYKESYD
+5429 YVDSHIQYKESYD
-5442 NFYDWIRNCK
+5442 NFYDWVRNCK

-5463 EKEEVQKKLK
+5463 EKDDIQKKLK
-5473 NVNVIIESLPKGEA
+5473 NVNKIIESLPKGEA
-5487 LLKKTIQLSE
+5487 LLKKTIELSE

-5519 IEWENLQQI
+5519 LEWENLQQI
-5528 CRDTKKL
+5528 CKDTKKL
-5535 LEKCLSAWSDFI
+5535 LEKCLSAWADFI
-5547 ETSDKMSKWVKEFD
+5547 ETSDKMSKWVKDFD

-5577 LDKCREL
+5577 LEKCREL
-5584 LTEALGHKHV
+5584 LAEALGHKHV

-5613 VRDKTVNLQTEY
+5613 VRDKTVTLQTEY
-5625 TALLTKIQGLVSN
+5625 TSLLTKIQGLVSN

-5643 SDHTEFIKAKQDLQ
+5643 SDHTEFIKAKEDLQ
-5657 QWLETAHGTVQDSI
+5657 KWLETAHGTVQDSI
-5671 GVGDIETTK
+5671 GVGDIDATK

-5716 EEQDSLRN
+5716 EEQDGLRN

-5744 AQLKAAIGKWEDFED
+5744 AQLKAAIGKWEDFDD
-5759 SKNKLNQWI
+5759 SKNKFKQWI
-5768 MDTEQ
+5768 KETEQ
-5773 NLDKVPAT
+5773 NLEKVPPT

-5798 EEEIDNKKPELE
+5798 EEEIDNKNPELE
-5810 RLKSEAAELSGWA
+5810 RLKNEATELSGWV
-5823 KNPAVKE
+5823 KKPAVKD
-5830 SVTEIEKKCDAL
+5830 SVTEIEKQCNAL
-5842 RAKCVAKKA
+5842 RAKCAAKKA
-5851 ELESEIKD
+5851 ELESDIKD

-5902 AVLLDDIQKYRST
+5902 AVLLDDIQKYRAT
-5915 LDELEAKGKA
+5915 LDELEGKGRA

-5930 EATTV
+5930 EATTP
-5935 SIKDTVGKQL
+5935 SIKDTVAKQL

-6008 ELLDKARALHNRLQT
+6008 ELLDKARGLHNRLQT

-6075 VNEVGSAP
+6075 VSDVGSTQ
-6083 RIDAIIKNLEAPEF
+6083 RIDTIIKFLEAPEF
-6097 NNKLKAF
+6097 TNKMKAY

-6122 EESMKQVIEIQEWIN
+6122 EEAMKQVVEIQDWIN
-6137 IHNALVRD
+6137 AHKALARD

-6187 LEDELNLEDDLDN
+6187 LEDEIDLEEDLDS
-6200 LEESIVK
+6200 LEEDIAK
-6207 AIEREKGNQG
+6207 AIEREKSNQA

-6240 CLADKGSGLPCPQ
+6240 CLTDKGSGIPCPQ
-6253 KLTALK
+6253 KLSAIK
-6259 ELSAEF
+6259 ELFAEF
-6265 DQTGKDRVD
+6265 GQTGKDKVAN
-6274 GIKTV
+6274 IKTV

-6313 QRKLHMLEITY
+6313 QRKLQMLEITY
-6324 NAIDGTKSEVNAQ
+6324 NAIDGTKSEVNSQ
-6337 NDWMQKEID
+6337 NEWMQNEID
-6346 NILHPEPLGYESKS
+6346 NLSHPEPLGYESKS
-6360 VKERQKKVAN
+6360 VKERQKKIAN
-6370 LLKETDGKKTV
+6370 LLKDTDGKKTI
-6381 IDSLEKKVSNIQSE
+6381 IDSLEKKVSNIQAE
-6395 LEPSEQTQLESE
+6395 LEPSEQMQLESE
-6407 LSELSSKQ
+6407 LSELSTKQ
-6415 KQLTSLIKQE
+6415 KQLASLIKQE
-6425 IERLGS
+6425 LERLGT

-6438 LENDIEK
+6438 LENDLEK
-6445 AKNWL
+6445 ARNWL
-6450 KTKLAEIKK
+6450 KAKLAEIKK
-6459 LGGPVPLEATKVEK
+6459 LGGPVPLEAVKVEK
-6473 EIAIHKKHQSELTD
+6473 EIAIYKKHQTELSE
-6487 FHNDILTE
+6487 FNNDTLTE
-6495 VIRQGNSVSKDCSAE
+6495 VMRQGNAVAKDCSNE
-6510 DRAKLQ
+6510 DRSKLQ

-6521 LNKSYTSAKVDID
+6521 LNKMYTSAKVDID
-6534 DKLSALNKLLHGRND
+6534 EKVNALNKLLLGRNEY
-6549 FESEVAKCQSW
+6549 ESDVSKCQSW

-6571 LRTTSLQL
+6571 LRTASLQL
-6579 LEEQLAKFEK
+6579 LEEQLAKFDK

-6594 EEVGKNISKIKDK
+6594 DDVEKNISKIKDK
-6607 SKDIMDTLSDS
+6607 SKEIMETLSDS

-6630 SDKFARINAIINDK
+6630 SDKFARIRAIINDK

-6665 LEFLNEIQN
+6665 LEFLNDIQN

-6687 EDVQPIIQ
+6687 EDVQPVIQ
-6695 AYESILSDLKKNKAM
+6695 AYESILADLKRNKAM

-6721 LQDILTKQDDLMD
+6721 LQDILSKQDDLMD

-6765 KYTEVTAD
+6765 KYTELTNT
-6773 IEKSNDSLEDKIKRY
+6773 IEKSNDTLEDKIKRY
-6788 DDIIGKIQ
+6788 DDIIVKIQ

-6869 LHDNEALVHSRPL
+6869 LHDNEAAVHSRPL

-6891 KKLIEHAALAK
+6891 KKLVEHNTLVK
-6902 NIQLYLDKLEKITDV
+6902 NIQTYLDKFTKISDT
-6917 IKNDDGVPGSLLEM
+6917 IKNDDGIPGSLLEM
-6931 VSEGNSL
+6931 LSEGNSL
-6938 KTSLPAELTN
+6938 KTSLPAELAN

-6969 LNIWV
+6969 LNLWV
-6974 NEANIRLD
+6974 NEANIRLN

-6997 EEHKSFFNASEPEM
+6997 EEHKSFFNTSEPEM
-7011 KDLVGKRMQDIVD
+7011 KDLVGKRMQDVVD

-7049 KNTLNSAKSRLAQL
+7049 KNTLNSAKSRQAQL

-7081 AMLDKN
+7081 AILDKN
-7087 DIKDEP
+7087 NIEDAAVTSI
-7093 FTTLDELRMH
+7093 DELRVH
-7103 LEKLK
+7103 LEKLN

-7143 EQKTR
+7143 EQRTR
-7148 ELADRWNITCE
+7148 ELADQWDVVCE
-7159 GLAKRAATEDH
+7159 GMC
-7170 QLQRWTQLL
+7170 
-7179 DVQRSLTASITAASD
+7179 
-7194 RLRQLDATPT
+7194 
-7204 TRRRALDIR
+7204 
-7213 HALQE
+7213 
-7218 LQTDVA
+7218 
-7224 SLEDT
+7224 
-7229 RDELL
+7229 
-7234 EHADFIVNLLNTHSQ
+7234 THHYQ
-7249 EVAED
+7249 
-7254 TDGNVKEL
+7254 
-7262 VENYEKLRKTI
+7262 
-7273 AARLA
+7273 
-7278 EIDTIISE
+7278 II
-7286 FDRVSEKI
+7286 
-7294 DELRQLIDVSIAKVK
+7294 
-7309 TFYVFGEDE
+7309 
-7318 TGGVRALAE
+7318 
-7327 EVSEL
+7327 
-7332 VQRTKNFT
+7332 
-7340 EESRKRYSGSA
+7340 
-7351 PADVAQELSALE
+7351 
-7363 LSSEALAAAME
+7363 
-7374 EKEREWKRA
+7374 
-7383 RTARSEYA
+7383 
-7391 TDVEDVQAWIRASEL
+7391 
-7406 TARDRTLPPEPYK
+7406 
-7419 ERLVAT
+7419 
-7425 RSEIPNIADRVERL
+7425 
-7439 TRNARSIVE
+7439 
-7448 GSRDAGERQL
+7448 
-7458 VQSTVTAL
+7458 
-7466 SEQFAAVCSELET
+7466 
-7479 RQAAIEDAC
+7479 
-7488 DAVARFLALL
+7488 FL
-7498 EKVLLWVET
+7498 
-7507 QRAFLARPL
+7507 
-7516 PLADLQEAQQKQ
+7516 
-7528 TEYGNALK
+7528 
-7536 SCKQQAKNLAD
+7536 
-7547 MAKEIEA
+7547 
-7554 IERVTSSGDL
+7554 
-7564 PSRLEA
+7564 
-7570 AENSTV
+7570 
-7576 DVEKRLAKTNGLLQ
+7576 
-7590 ELAEEWER
+7590 
-7598 CEKKLKDAGHW
+7598 
-7609 LEATAR
+7609 
-7615 TLETPQNAKKP
+7615 
-7626 LRDRLALREKL
+7626 
-7637 INDIS
+7637 
-7642 TQKTK
+7642 
-7647 ITYAVEKLNV
+7647 
-7657 HFGPDGV
+7657 
-7664 AADSRGPEGVEANAR
+7664 
-7679 ALSASLDALS
+7679 
-7689 AQTSAQ
+7689 
-7695 ALALG
+7695 
-7700 AALAQVDAYC
+7700 
-7710 ADVALLR
+7710 
-7717 QQLLQAEQQLRHA
+7717 
-7730 AQPNYSP
+7730 
-7737 REPERAQKHQ
+7737 
-7747 QECRERVKSLQSKIQ
+7747 
-7762 ARNER
+7762 
-7767 IKLLVQRGSPDSD
+7767 
-7780 PLRDT
+7780 

>member
-1 MKCPEDG
+1 MMRGYQPCSKLEDRPLAVSG
-8 SDKLRANFIKL
+8 RAMRALLRLGVASDR
-19 SYTRSLCSALFPK
+19 PMH
-32 YVEDKNEQERV
+32 EQERV

-52 NSHLSKRIPPMRIDD
+52 NSHLSKRIPPLRIDD

-160 VGSRCASVM
+160 GGSRCASVM
-169 SQESGTATP
+169 SHESGAATP
-178 TQRAEDRWKQG
+178 TQRAEDKWKQG
-189 ARKTLLQWVANALP
+189 AKKTLLQWVANALP

-243 TNKQRLEHA
+243 TNRQRLEHA
-252 FDVAESELG
+252 FDVAETALG

-334 RNYEDYVR
+334 RHYEDYVR

-347 LAREPIY
+347 LSREPIY

-374 RELVSLWVELER
+374 RELVSLWIELER
-386 LHRRWLWLLDSDLP
+386 LHRRWLWLLDSELP
-400 GDFKVIGDWLAR
+400 GDFRNVGEWLAR

-417 YFDEIPTTLDE
+417 YFDEIPTSLDE
-428 RTAAIV
+428 RTAAII

-439 EHSSFFANLPEVME
+439 EHSGFFAGLPEVID
-453 RFERALISPEAS
+453 RFEAALRSPDAA
-465 RIPSERLQDM
+465 RIPGERLQDM
-475 KDRLETVSRG
+475 KERLETVSRR

-508 TRAKLSAWTSKY
+508 TKAKLAAWTGKY
-520 GRIDNVRA
+520 GRVDHVRA
-528 LLDDYDNFVTKNK
+528 LLEDYDNFVTKNK

-553 KQVADEYK
+553 KQVAEEYK

-572 EIDTFLK
+572 DIDTFLK
-579 EVAET
+579 DVAES

-605 WERWNNLSDDFT
+605 WERWNTLADDFT

-645 EKHQILGDAAGFLAA
+645 EKHQLLGDAAGFLAA
-660 TCSDEI
+660 TCSEDI
-666 SSEIK
+666 SQEIK

-682 RVWDEAERY
+682 RVWEEAERY
-691 VRGGDALRHRREL
+691 VRGGDALRNRREL
-704 ASGVQALDNWLTAAE
+704 AAGVHALDSWLSAADSL
-719 NILTRQPNAN
+719 LTRQPRAN
-729 TADIQ
+729 THDIQ

-748 HNEELFKTISR
+748 HHEELFKTISR

-764 IAELPRDE
+764 IAEMPRDE

-810 LETGQKEI
+810 LESGQKEI
-818 GSWLDKAEENLRS
+818 GSWLDKAEEALRTS
-831 RSETRREIVEERYE
+831 GETRREIISERYE
-845 IHRSFFSR
+845 IHRTFFSR

-879 SADVTDQVRLMR
+879 SADVTEQVKLMR
-891 DLNERFAY
+891 DLNERFAH
-899 VSSEATRRESEL
+899 VSSEATRREADL
-911 QRLVRAWEEFETKK
+911 QRLVRAWEDFDSKK
-925 RIVEEWA
+925 RAVEEWA

-975 LELVN
+975 IELVS
-980 EEDRPQVV
+980 EEDRPSIV
-988 QTVEELQRR
+988 QTVEQLQQR
-997 WRELLARAPPH
+997 WRALLARAPPH
-1008 LMRLEFRLDEAV
+1008 LMRLEFRLDETV

-1027 IEKEIA
+1027 IDREIV

-1058 QGKVMQVEHC
+1058 QGKIMQVEHC
-1068 LQNLKTIATSYT
+1068 LQNLHKIASSYT
-1080 HQTGDTTLEESVK
+1080 HQTNDNTLEESVR
-1093 KCEQEWESTV
+1093 KCEQMWESTV
-1103 HRVEHFRQQLQRIPA
+1103 QRVEHFRQQLQRIPA

-1134 EHVGTTMD
+1134 DHVDKTMD

-1184 LTNHCSELEAQ
+1184 LTNHCSEGEAQ
-1195 EEQIK
+1195 EEQVR

-1238 ICILE
+1238 ICVLE
-1243 NAKQQAMIEPE
+1243 NAKEQAMVAPE

-1269 AAVQKLDRQRPSVMS
+1269 AAVQKLDRHRPSVMA
-1284 MLQRGKELI
+1284 MLQRGKDLI

-1303 EDVRNLES
+1303 EDVKTLET
-1311 GWNSAYETSNDRLHK
+1311 GWNTAYETSTDRLHK

-1339 QKEELLSD
+1339 QKDELLSD
-1347 LNKIESY
+1347 LDKYESY
-1354 VAHPGLELGVSNI
+1354 VVHPGLELGVTNI
-1367 GRELQETRTLNADI
+1367 GRELQETKTIKTDI
-1381 EKAKQE
+1381 EKAKSE
-1387 KLPQLQQAYAEL
+1387 RLPQLQQAYTQL
-1399 RSLTANKPKPVI
+1399 RTLTADKPKPVI

-1422 GRVQDE
+1422 VRVQDE
-1428 VHTKVEHLEQFNQEW
+1428 VDSKVVHLEKFNEEW
-1443 VKIDKKLEH
+1443 VKIEHKLEH

-1459 ESPALLFQI
+1459 ESPILIQQI
-1468 RSENITPEDRVQKS
+1468 RSENITPEERVIKS
-1482 QALQNIISEKL
+1482 QSLQKVIAEKL
-1493 DIIRNVADQGSKLAV
+1493 ETIRGVADQGTKLAV
-1508 EHRIQDANR
+1508 EHRVQDANR

-1528 MADIQRSSEHQT
+1528 MADLQRSTEHQT
-1540 KLVELDLA
+1540 KVVEHDLA
-1548 SWQKYQKGVS
+1548 TYQKYQKGVA

-1568 MKLGNAPKPITLTEA
+1568 LKLGNVPKPTTLPEA
-1583 QQLQQQSRALV
+1583 QQLQQQSKALI
-1594 TDCDKQLMNLQILS
+1594 TDCEKQLTNLQILS

-1632 VVHDLSDQ
+1632 VVHDLADQ

-1654 FEREAEKLESW
+1654 FEREAEKLETW
-1665 IENGEKLLSSRNL
+1665 IENGEKLLSSRNVS
-1678 AIDTPQVEKL
+1678 IDSPQVEKL

-1721 SIQPEG
+1721 NIQPEG
-1727 AAVLKN
+1727 ATLLKN

-1743 ALAETVRTRVNELSD
+1743 DLAETVRSRVNELSD

-1769 LHTFDSWITDFRRKT
+1769 LHNFDNWITDFRRKT

-1789 ISADKVEP
+1789 IGADKVEP

-1804 LSQEHAAKEP
+1804 LLQEHAAKAP
-1814 EFTDIYNEIKN
+1814 EFTEIYNEIKN
-1825 MTLSAHPDE
+1825 MTLASHPDE
-1834 SRSLSDTYSNIA
+1834 SRSLSETYSNIA
-1846 QHYQIIENNI
+1846 EHYQIIENNI
-1856 QQNKAVLQKWSELLN
+1856 QQNKGILQKWSDLLN
-1871 WYEDTKQQLGHIQY
+1871 WYDESKQQLNHIQY

-1897 EILRQELVNTMTKVP
+1897 EILRQELVNVITKIP
-1912 EWKSHV
+1912 EWKSNV
-1918 ALLDGPSRVKVT
+1918 ALLDGPSKVKVT

-1935 RIISPTSLVKEI
+1935 RIMSPTSIVKEI
-1947 EMKADALLNQVTSK
+1947 EVKAEALLSQVTNK
-1961 RDIVQKVGVR
+1961 RDLVQKVGAR
-1971 WDKFNV
+1971 WDKFNL
-1977 QHNALAKVLHDVQ
+1977 QHNALGEVLHNVQ
-1990 GVLNDMAQKPVPL
+1990 SVLNEMSQKPVPL

-2016 KLDAELKEKQSIRK
+2016 KLDAEMKEKQSIRK

-2053 LSTADHSWDQVVNNV
+2053 LSTADNNWDQVVNAV

-2074 YILLSSTLQELK
+2074 YILLSSTLHELK
-2086 NFTVAFDREMNRA
+2086 NFTVAFDREMGRA
-2099 EQLYNEAKDAPSD
+2099 EQLYNESKDAPND
-2112 YIQTAQSL
+2112 YVQTGQAL

-2156 FDTSPLEEAFLQS
+2156 FDTSPLEEAFLTS
-2169 QTHWEKVNDA
+2169 QTHWEKVNDSV
-2179 TIKRIQDL
+2179 IKRIQDL

-2195 QIDDTKNQVIS
+2195 QIDDTKNQVIT
-2206 WLSETGQNLSN
+2206 WLSETGQNLAN

-2225 FGQNHLTKYKEE
+2225 FGQSHLTKYKEE
-2237 LPIYLSLKN
+2237 LPIYTGLKN

-2257 LNKNIPLEQVSSIV
+2257 LNKSIPVGQVSSIID
-2271 SYLDSEFEAL
+2271 YLDNEFAAL
-2281 QGLAENLESAVSSL
+2281 QSLADNLESAVSSL
-2295 ESKENKLKDN
+2295 GTKETKLKDQ
-2305 IKRLSDKVSKIRDDI
+2305 IKRLSDNVSKIRDDI

-2336 LKKCQS
+2336 LKKCQA
-2342 CKAELQSLSDEID
+2342 CKAELQNLSDEID
-2355 NVTQN
+2355 NLSQS
-2360 VSEMNANYPG
+2360 VSEMNDNYPG

-2390 LLHANKTETTLL
+2390 LVHANKTEITLL

-2423 DDKTRWCMPDASS
+2423 DDKTRWCMPDVTS
-2436 DKYNLEVKA
+2436 DKYNLEVKS
-2445 AALLDVENG
+2445 AALVDVENG
-2454 IEECNNKVKELKE
+2454 IADCRAKVAELKE
-2467 ACDILKVVAEP
+2467 ARDILKVVAEP
-2478 VCAQEA
+2478 ACAQEA
-2484 AVQTEKA
+2484 AQQTEKA

-2498 LANHNEI
+2498 NANYEEI
-2505 KNRLKENIESWQEY
+2505 KNRLKENIEAWQEY
-2519 ETLLENVSEW
+2519 EALLENVSEW
-2529 LKNKEN
+2529 LKEKEN
-2535 IVRQEAAH
+2535 KVRQEAAN
-2543 LLNINDIDTKIT
+2543 LLNLDEIDAKIAEVENLDKEIKEYGSEVSKLT
-2555 EIKKIHEEV
+2555 EIGEKI
-2564 KNYNSQV
+2564 
-2571 NTLAAIGEN
+2571 LA
-2580 IVSRN
+2580 RN
-2585 PDSRVLQYINHL
+2585 PDSRVLQHINHL
-2597 VTRYQTINKFF
+2597 VSRYQTVGKFMES
-2608 DNHVNR
+2608 HLNR
-2614 LQDLK
+2614 LKDLK
-2619 NNKGK
+2619 DNKAK
-2624 YDKSIADFKNWL
+2624 YDKHIADFKNWL
-2636 QEANGKIKDLSVMS
+2636 QDANGKIKDLAVMS
-2650 KHAKPSIADL
+2650 KHAKSSAADL
-2660 EQVKRLNE
+2660 AQVKKLNE
-2668 NKEIGQKLLNI
+2668 NKDVGQKLLNN
-2679 AIESGEALFSGIT
+2679 AIGSGEALFSGIT

-2704 SLRDYFEDSVDSLNN
+2704 ALRDYFEDSVDSLNN
-2719 IIKDIE
+2719 VIKDIE

-2738 NQVQKWIADK
+2738 NQVQKWIGDK
-2748 EKELGETKLCSTLP
+2748 EKELGEFKLCPTLP

-2769 NNKIMHQEVEL
+2769 ANKILHQEVEL
-2780 HQSMIQQLTEKIK
+2780 HQSMLSQLTEKIK

-2810 YKSMSKELE
+2810 YRDMSKELE
-2819 NRIAACE
+2819 KRISACE
-2826 THVADHEQYVQSFEE
+2826 AHVADHEKYVNMFEDV
-2841 CRDNLN
+2841 RDRLN
-2847 HIIAEN
+2847 HIVAEN
-2853 SMLNYGLV
+2853 SMLNYGSV
-2861 TQKEDVDAKI
+2861 TQKDDVDAKI
-2871 AAISKVTS
+2871 AAIEKVTL
-2879 KAVEIENL
+2879 KAKDIQNNL
-2887 LSGLKSQLNNV
+2887 AGLKSQLETV
-2898 LQTTSSNGHPV
+2898 IETTSPNGHPV
-2909 LISEYEQLQITWDQF
+2909 LISEYEQLKAIWDQL
-2924 STQCKEQDKKLND
+2924 STQCKEQDKKLKD
-2937 ILKQWNESQKT
+2937 TLKQWTESQKT
-2948 LDELEEWLKIKES
+2948 LDELEEWLKVKEN
-2961 QVRDQSLKN
+2961 QVRDQSLKS
-2970 NLEAKKAHLDKV
+2970 NLEAKIAHLQKV
-2982 KEMKNE
+2982 KEIQNE
-2988 LAARSADF
+2988 LASRSADF
-2996 ANLTSNKQTIANE
+2996 AALTDTKQNVATE
-3009 SDLTNKTSKLATRYH
+3009 SELTNKTSKLATRYH

-3044 QTFENEYEQM
+3044 QTFENEYSNM
-3054 EKWLNGML
+3054 ENWLMGML
-3062 GDLQDLNEIVGD
+3062 GELQDLNEIVGD

-3091 RNRKTPAFEE
+3091 RNKKTPAFEE

-3116 GREIIR
+3116 GREVIR
-3122 QKIRKIRTLWDAFG
+3122 QKIRKIRTLWDSFG

-3182 TLEEK
+3182 SLEEK

-3262 VCLIQQYKDWLGSQ
+3262 VRLIQQYKEWLGSQ

-3291 EIIRKLH
+3291 EIIRKLQ
-3298 STVILK
+3298 SAIALK
-3304 DIEKIGF
+3304 DIEKVG
-3311 SKLDE
+3311 SAKLDE
-3316 IKNIFSSVSKS
+3316 IRAVFANVSKS
-3327 TSEAGNQAIKSEID
+3327 TSEAGNTAIKAEID
-3341 NLVGQLRNAVENIGT
+3341 NLHDQLRNAVENISSS
-3356 AEQKLKHTLDIWNR
+3356 EQKLKHTLEIWNK

-3387 KCRDQSLCSTLEE
+3387 KCRDQSLCSTLQD
-3400 KESQLKRCVELR
+3400 KEAQLQRYVDLR
-3412 NEINSKEK
+3412 NNINAKEK

-3433 QLSGVERL
+3433 QLSGTERL

-3456 LISKEIVNHRSELV
+3456 LISKEIVNHWSELV
-3470 ADHRKYVQLRNEFDA
+3470 ADHRKYAQLRSEFDA

-3511 KLQRFLMEKDNGEH
+3511 KLQVFLMERENGEH
-3525 KIGILTGAGDK
+3525 KISILTTAGDK

-3545 RENIRTD
+3545 RENIRAE
-3552 IRALRERWDKFN
+3552 IRALRERWDKLN
-3564 DTILQQQKEYES
+3564 DTILQQQKEFES

-3584 QDVLQQTLSWLDE
+3584 QDVLQQTLAWLDE
-3597 KEKIVESEE
+3597 KEKIVDAEE
-3606 KIVLNSA
+3606 KAVLNSA

-3623 KTLLQEIY
+3623 KTLLQEIL

-3641 EKAKSVAATLHSGK
+3641 EKAKSVSATLHSGK
-3655 NESDEMSA
+3655 GESDEMTA
-3663 IIQSIWD
+3663 IIKSVWD

-3679 SQIISNHEKT
+3679 TGIIDKHEST
-3689 FEIYQ
+3689 FDIYQ

-3718 DYTGNKAALQSKL
+3718 DFSGNKAALQSKL
-3731 NKLQELLDAT
+3731 AKIQELLDAI

-3746 KLKILADL
+3746 KLKMLSDL
-3754 IESNSSKLSPRGKEG
+3754 IEKNNARLSPRGKDG
-3769 MSREMALLKADLEKF
+3769 MSRELSLLRADLEKF

-3803 EFESANE
+3803 EFDSAND
-3810 RLQNWLSDTEMSLK
+3810 RLQHWLSDTEMSLK

-3831 LEEKVDQLNKYQE
+3831 LEEKVDQLNKYQ
-3844 LCKTIDN
+3844 
-3851 HDNDLTAAIKLGEA
+3851 
-3865 LDQAILSNL
+3865 AILANL

-3882 KLTDEFNDLIENCND
+3882 KLTDEFSDLIENCND

-3908 SRFQSIQSTAKELV
+3908 SRFQSVQSTAKELV
-3922 KKCEQAVNDHKA
+3922 KKCEQAVNDHNA
-3934 YQEKYNQCTEWINTA
+3934 YQEKYNQCTDWLKAA
-3949 QHKFE
+3949 QHKFD
-3954 ECNKNLANTPE
+3954 ECKENLSNTPE

-3986 LVNNTCELGEKL
+3986 LVNNTFELGEKL
-3998 YPSTSL
+3998 YPSTSP
-4004 EGKEIIEQQLQD
+4004 EGKEIVEQQLQE
-4016 IQQAIDNLYENI
+4016 IQQAIDNLYDNI
-4028 TKAEKNLDSELN
+4028 TKAERDLDSELN

-4046 DNLKNVQQ
+4046 DNLKTVQQ
-4054 WLLTAEKNLPKEIEL
+4054 WLTSAENTLPKEIEL
-4069 RATLDEKRN
+4069 KATLDEKRN
-4078 QLNVYRSYL
+4078 QLNVYRTFL
-4087 QDAFA
+4087 QDAIT

-4097 TDLEARAQ
+4097 ADLESRAQ
-4105 SLPDVTKNI
+4105 SLPDVSKDI
-4114 TKEIN
+4114 AKEIN

-4124 HETVL
+4124 HETIL
-4129 SRAKSFVEQYEAIV
+4129 ARAKSFVEQYEAIV
-4143 NNHQQYTKAVMD
+4143 NNHQQYTKAVKD
-4155 LQEWVEATHNTAELW
+4155 LEEWVEATHNTAQLW

-4189 LQLSLPEEKNRIDKI
+4189 LQLNLPEEKYRIDKI
-4204 RLLGEK
+4204 RSLGEK
-4210 VLPGTISNG
+4210 VLPGTISTG
-4219 QANIRNQIDSSHQEW
+4219 QANIRNQIDASHQEW
-4234 EGLVSFINKTIEN
+4234 EGLVSFINKTIEAM
-4247 LENKIQQWNEY
+4247 ENKIQQWNEY

-4313 EKAQHLYTGVLGPRG
+4313 EKAQHLHTGVFGPRAS
-4328 LQISDLSMKYQNLSQ
+4328 QISDLSVKYQTLSQ
-4343 KIKDLTNRWQQYVK
+4343 KVKDLTNRWQQYVK
-4357 THQEFASNVSAC
+4357 THQEFASNVTEC

-4385 LSSSS
+4385 LSSCS

-4430 QTGHEAINNSLITL
+4430 PAGHEAINNSLVAL
-4444 QEQWAALLSRIIET
+4444 QEQWSALLSRMIET
-4458 KSMLDDSV
+4458 KNMLDDSV

-4479 EKSNNWL
+4479 EKSNAYL
-4486 ENMLAELSP
+4486 ENMLAELTP
-4495 FETSMT
+4495 YEASMT
-4501 DKRVQLEKL
+4501 DKRAQLEKL

-4518 CDRLDVDMLKAKAS
+4518 CDRLEVDTLKAKAA

-4539 QNQVASKAQETL
+4539 QNQAASKAQETL
-4551 NKFDTLYDKIKK
+4551 SKFDNLYDKIKK

-4588 LGRARE
+4588 LSRARE

-4641 LASTSPEGQTII
+4641 LASTSPEGQTVI

-4674 KNQLEETVNQW
+4674 KSQLEDTVNQW

-4704 LIKNHKLAL
+4704 LIKNQKLAL
-4713 LGSAKEKGAQVNEVK
+4713 LGTAKEKGAQVNEVK
-4728 EIVNQ
+4728 EIVDQ
-4733 LNKGKEE
+4733 LNKGKAD
-4740 IERFNASAA
+4740 IDKFNASAS

-4780 VLKKVETNYEQHQNY
+4780 VLKKVETNYEQHQTY

-4885 VKKMTTAKVHLETAL
+4885 VKKMSTAKVHLETAL

-4945 TTGLSLG
+4945 TAGLSLP

-5008 YEKQK
+5008 YERQR
-5013 EAVEQHQAFI
+5013 ETVEQHQAFI

-5029 VQWIRAAKEKLGK
+5029 VQWIRAAKERLGK

-5056 ISQLKILESELP
+5056 ISQLKVLESELP
-5068 EGQVKLQKAL
+5068 EGQAKLQKAL

-5083 SCGVA
+5083 SCGLA
-5088 DDEDREEIEEEVALM
+5088 DHEDREEIEEEVALM

-5186 NVHAQTLL
+5186 NVRAQTLL

-5217 SLAKEEHQQHNALYG
+5217 SLAKEVMKRLELHYQEHQQHNALYG

-5252 NTLPEVNSK
+5252 NNLPEVNSK

-5282 LELKEKVIMNTEQT
+5282 LELKEKVIMNTEQA

-5322 RNKLMSRAA
+5322 RNKLTNRAA

-5354 QSDDSLLNDLSEKKA
+5354 QSDDSLLQDLSEKKA

-5379 DIDSHNDFIKKLNEK
+5379 DIDSHNDLVKRLNEK
-5394 IQEDASLKSKD
+5394 LKEDASLKSKG

-5420 NEMISKLEE
+5420 NEMIAKLEE

-5463 EKEEVQKKLK
+5463 EKDSVQKKLQK
-5473 NVNVIIESLPKGEA
+5473 VNKIIESLPKGEA
-5487 LLKKTIQLSE
+5487 LLKKAISLSN
-5497 AVLKTTGNEG
+5497 AVLETTGNEG
-5507 KDNINQEIKQLQ
+5507 KDNINQEIKQLK

-5528 CRDTKKL
+5528 CKDTKKL
-5535 LEKCLSAWSDFI
+5535 LEKCLSAWSDYL
-5547 ETSDKMSKWVKEFD
+5547 ETSEKMSKWVKEFD
-5561 NKLKSVQK
+5561 NKLKTVQK

-5584 LTEALGHKHV
+5584 LSEALGHKHV

-5604 LMELSACAW
+5604 LMEQSACAW

-5625 TALLTKIQGLVSN
+5625 TTLLTKIQGLVSN

-5643 SDHTEFIKAKQDLQ
+5643 SDHTEFIKAKEDLQ

-5680 DKLETIKLV
+5680 DKLETVKLV
-5689 SNRMTEGHHLLV
+5689 NNRMTEGHHLLV

-5716 EEQDSLRN
+5716 EEQDGLRN
-5724 DVTLLQESWDQLKID
+5724 DVKVLQESWDQLKID

-5744 AQLKAAIGKWEDFED
+5744 AQLKAAIGKWEDFEE
-5759 SKNKLNQWI
+5759 SKKKMDQWI
-5768 MDTEQ
+5768 KETEQ
-5773 NLDKVPAT
+5773 NLDKVPPT

-5798 EEEIDNKKPELE
+5798 EDEIDNKKPELD
-5810 RLKSEAAELSGWA
+5810 RLKSEAAELSSWA
-5823 KNPAVKE
+5823 KKPAIKE
-5830 SVTEIEKKCDAL
+5830 SVTEIEKKCKAL
-5842 RAKCVAKKA
+5842 RAKCAAKRA

-5859 YNQYHQSL
+5859 YNNYHQSL

-5881 MAHNSLYISNR
+5881 MAHNSLYIANR

-5915 LDELEAKGKA
+5915 LDELEGKGQA

-5930 EATTV
+5930 EATTP
-5935 SIKDTVGKQL
+5935 SIRETVGKQL

-5983 LNNLDECE
+5983 LNNLDEME

-6008 ELLDKARALHNRLQT
+6008 ELLDKARGLHNRLQT

-6054 PIPARELHVR
+6054 PIPPRELHVR

-6075 VNEVGSAP
+6075 VTEVGSAP
-6083 RIDAIIKNLEAPEF
+6083 RIDLILKSLEAPEF
-6097 NNKLKAF
+6097 GQKLSTF
-6104 EQRVQSHLETL
+6104 ETKVQSHLEEL
-6115 GDAVHSM
+6115 GDAVHGM
-6122 EESMKQVIEIQEWIN
+6122 EEAMKQVLEIQEWIAV
-6137 IHNALVRD
+6137 HTALARD

-6162 AAMSD
+6162 AAMND
-6167 ALVSLGEKRNR
+6167 ALASLSEKRNR

-6187 LEDELNLEDDLDN
+6187 LEDEINLEEELDN
-6200 LEESIVK
+6200 LEQAILK
-6207 AIEREKGNQG
+6207 AIEREKGNQA
-6217 IIDDFRHKCQ
+6217 IIDAFRNKCQ

-6232 FDSVLKKM
+6232 FDSTLKKM

-6253 KLTALK
+6253 KLSALK
-6259 ELSAEF
+6259 ELSSEF
-6265 DQTGKDRVD
+6265 GQAGKDKVD
-6274 GIKTV
+6274 SIKSV

-6313 QRKLHMLEITY
+6313 QRKLQMLEITY
-6324 NAIDGTKSEVNAQ
+6324 KAIDGTKSEVNAQ
-6337 NDWMQKEID
+6337 NEWMQKEID

-6381 IDSLEKKVSNIQSE
+6381 IDSLEKKVSNIQAE
-6395 LEPSEQTQLESE
+6395 LEPSEQMQLESE

-6415 KQLTSLIKQE
+6415 KQLASLIKQE
-6425 IERLGS
+6425 IERLGT
-6431 CTEDRKK
+6431 CAEDRKK

-6450 KTKLAEIKK
+6450 KAKLAEIKK
-6459 LGGPVPLEATKVEK
+6459 LGGPVPLEAAKVEK
-6473 EIAIHKKHQSELTD
+6473 EIAIHKKHQSELSD
-6487 FHNDILTE
+6487 FHNDTLTE
-6495 VIRQGNSVSKDCSAE
+6495 VMRQGNAVSKDCSPE

-6521 LNKSYTSAKVDID
+6521 LNKTYTSAKVDID
-6534 DKLSALNKLLHGRND
+6534 DKLAALNKRLQGRNE
-6549 FESEVAKCQSW
+6549 FEAEVAKCQSW

-6594 EEVGKNISKIKDK
+6594 DDVEKNIGKIKDK
-6607 SKDIMDTLSDS
+6607 SKDIMDSLSDS

-6623 KEQVNIL
+6623 KEQVNVL
-6630 SDKFARINAIINDK
+6630 SDRFARIKAIINDK
-6644 KNILLKH
+6644 KGILLKH

-6695 AYESILSDLKKNKAM
+6695 AYESILADLKKNKAM

-6721 LQDILTKQDDLMD
+6721 LQDILTQQDDLMS

-6765 KYTEVTAD
+6765 KYTDLTSE

-6788 DDIIGKIQ
+6788 DDIIVKIQ

-6835 LTLRRTVESK
+6835 LTLRRTVEAK

-6854 EHKKLASDLSEILQW
+6854 EHKKLGSDLSEILQW
-6869 LHDNEALVHSRPL
+6869 LHDNEAAVHSRPL

-6891 KKLIEHAALAK
+6891 KKLTEHATLVK
-6902 NIQLYLDKLEKITDV
+6902 NIQSYLDKLTKITDV
-6917 IKNDDGVPGSLLEM
+6917 IKNDDGVPSTLLEM
-6931 VSEGNSL
+6931 MSEGNSL
-6938 KTSLPAELTN
+6938 KTSLPAELAN
-6948 REKYLQDNKKNRQ
+6948 REKYLQDNKKYRQ

-6974 NEANIRLD
+6974 NEATIRLD

-6988 DFENIEADL
+6988 DFENIESDL
-6997 EEHKSFFNASEPEM
+6997 EEHKSFFNTSEPSM

-7049 KNTLNSAKSRLAQL
+7049 KNTLNSAKSRQAQL

-7081 AMLDKN
+7081 AILDKN
-7087 DIKDEP
+7087 DIQDEP
-7093 FTTLDELRMH
+7093 VTSVDALRLH
-7103 LEKLK
+7103 LEKLN
-7108 HAKNDLENQQPLLD
+7108 HATNDLENQQPLLD

-7143 EQKTR
+7143 EQRTR
-7148 ELADRWNITCE
+7148 ELADRWNVACE
-7159 GLAKRAATEDH
+7159 GLAKRAATADQ
-7170 QLQRWTQLL
+7170 QLHRWNQLL
-7179 DVQRSLTASITAASD
+7179 DAQRTLGAAITAASD
-7194 RLRQLDATPT
+7194 RLRQLDANPS
-7204 TRRRALDIR
+7204 TRRRAVDTR

-7218 LQTDVA
+7218 LQSEVS
-7224 SLEDT
+7224 SLEDS

-7234 EHADFIVNLLNTHSQ
+7234 EHADFVVNILKPHSKD
-7249 EVAED
+7249 VAND
-7254 TDGNVKEL
+7254 TERNVKEL
-7262 VENYEKLRKTI
+7262 VEAYEK
-7273 AARLA
+7273 
-7278 EIDTIISE
+7278 
-7286 FDRVSEKI
+7286 
-7294 DELRQLIDVSIAKVK
+7294 
-7309 TFYVFGEDE
+7309 
-7318 TGGVRALAE
+7318 
-7327 EVSEL
+7327 
-7332 VQRTKNFT
+7332 
-7340 EESRKRYSGSA
+7340 
-7351 PADVAQELSALE
+7351 
-7363 LSSEALAAAME
+7363 
-7374 EKEREWKRA
+7374 
-7383 RTARSEYA
+7383 
-7391 TDVEDVQAWIRASEL
+7391 
-7406 TARDRTLPPEPYK
+7406 
-7419 ERLVAT
+7419 
-7425 RSEIPNIADRVERL
+7425 
-7439 TRNARSIVE
+7439 
-7448 GSRDAGERQL
+7448 
-7458 VQSTVTAL
+7458 
-7466 SEQFAAVCSELET
+7466 
-7479 RQAAIEDAC
+7479 
-7488 DAVARFLALL
+7488 
-7498 EKVLLWVET
+7498 
-7507 QRAFLARPL
+7507 
-7516 PLADLQEAQQKQ
+7516 
-7528 TEYGNALK
+7528 
-7536 SCKQQAKNLAD
+7536 
-7547 MAKEIEA
+7547 
-7554 IERVTSSGDL
+7554 
-7564 PSRLEA
+7564 
-7570 AENSTV
+7570 
-7576 DVEKRLAKTNGLLQ
+7576 
-7590 ELAEEWER
+7590 
-7598 CEKKLKDAGHW
+7598 
-7609 LEATAR
+7609 
-7615 TLETPQNAKKP
+7615 
-7626 LRDRLALREKL
+7626 
-7637 INDIS
+7637 
-7642 TQKTK
+7642 
-7647 ITYAVEKLNV
+7647 
-7657 HFGPDGV
+7657 
-7664 AADSRGPEGVEANAR
+7664 
-7679 ALSASLDALS
+7679 
-7689 AQTSAQ
+7689 
-7695 ALALG
+7695 
-7700 AALAQVDAYC
+7700 
-7710 ADVALLR
+7710 
-7717 QQLLQAEQQLRHA
+7717 
-7730 AQPNYSP
+7730 
-7737 REPERAQKHQ
+7737 
-7747 QECRERVKSLQSKIQ
+7747 
-7762 ARNER
+7762 
-7767 IKLLVQRGSPDSD
+7767 
-7780 PLRDT
+7780 

>member
-1 MKCPEDG
+1 MFEPCAKRVFD
-8 SDKLRANFIKL
+8 
-19 SYTRSLCSALFPK
+19 
-32 YVEDKNEQERV
+32 EQERV

-52 NSHLSKRIPPMRIDD
+52 NSHLSKRIPPLRIDD

-160 VGSRCASVM
+160 GGSRCASVM
-169 SQESGTATP
+169 SQESGAATP
-178 TQRAEDRWKQG
+178 THRTEDRWKQG
-189 ARKTLLQWVANALP
+189 AKKTLLQWVANALP
-203 KDSNIQVTDFG
+203 KDSTIQVTDFG
-214 PSWRDGIA
+214 PSWRDGVA

-243 TNKQRLEHA
+243 TNRQRLEHA

-316 LTERVTT
+316 LTERVSI
-323 VQRQYDSRTLS
+323 VQRQYDTRTLS

-374 RELVSLWVELER
+374 RELVSLWIELER
-386 LHRRWLWLLDSDLP
+386 LHRRWLWLLDSELP
-400 GDFKVIGDWLAR
+400 GDFRMVGEWLAR

-417 YFDEIPTTLDE
+417 YFDEIPNDLDE
-428 RTAAIV
+428 RTAALI

-439 EHSSFFANLPEVME
+439 EHTSFFADLPNVAD
-453 RFERALISPEAS
+453 RFEAALRSPDAS
-465 RIPSERLQDM
+465 RIPAERLQEM
-475 KDRLETVSRG
+475 KERLETVNRR

-508 TRAKLSAWTSKY
+508 TKAKLATWTAKC
-520 GRIDNVRA
+520 GRVEHVRA

-541 IFQEFDRAYVDI
+541 IFQEFDKAYVDI
-553 KQVADEYK
+553 KQVAEEYK

-572 EIDTFLK
+572 EIDSFLR
-579 EVAET
+579 EVSET

-605 WERWNNLSDDFT
+605 WERWTTLVDQFT

-630 EDERLE
+630 EDEGLE
-636 FFQDLTVWK
+636 FFHDLTVWK
-645 EKHQILGDAAGFLAA
+645 EKHQLLGDAAGFLAA

-682 RVWDEAERY
+682 RVWEEAERY

-704 ASGVQALDNWLTAAE
+704 ASGIQTLDNWLSAAE
-719 NILTRQPNAN
+719 NLLSRQPRAN
-729 TADIQ
+729 TTDIQ
-734 AYIDQLLQLNSEIE
+734 NYIEQLLQLNSEIE
-748 HNEELFKTISR
+748 HHEELFKTISR

-764 IAELPRDE
+764 IADLPRDE
-772 VEGNMAKL
+772 VESNMTKL
-780 KQQKEALVRVRATVP
+780 KQQKEMLVRVRATVP

-810 LETGQKEI
+810 LESGQKEI
-818 GSWLDKAEENLRS
+818 GQWLDKADELLRTTT
-831 RSETRREIVEERYE
+831 ETRREVIEERYE
-845 IHRSFFSR
+845 IHRTFFSR

-865 KVFQNIVKSADADR
+865 KVFQNIVKAADADR
-879 SADVTDQVRLMR
+879 SADVTDQVRLMK
-891 DLNERFAY
+891 DLNDRFAH
-899 VSSEATRRESEL
+899 VSSEAMRHESEL
-911 QRLVRAWEEFETKK
+911 QRLVRAWDEFETKK
-925 RIVEEWA
+925 RAVEEWA
-932 SRAEALLADNRVDS
+932 SRAEALLSDNRVDS
-946 KQAVDFHKRFFQGA
+946 KQAVDFHKRFFQEA
-960 DERAVSELVRSGREL
+960 DGRAVSELVTSGREL
-975 LELVN
+975 IELVN
-980 EEDRPQVV
+980 AEDRPHIVK
-988 QTVEELQRR
+988 TVEDLQRR
-997 WRELLARAPPH
+997 WKELLDCAPPH

-1027 IEKEIA
+1027 IEKELV

-1058 QGKVMQVEHC
+1058 QGKIMQVEHC
-1068 LQNLKTIATSYT
+1068 LQNLKKISTSYT
-1080 HQTGDTTLEESVK
+1080 QQTGDRTLDEAVR
-1093 KCEQEWESTV
+1093 KCEQQWESTV
-1103 HRVEHFRQQLQRIPA
+1103 HRVEHFRQLLQRIPA

-1123 REKFREMERWM
+1123 REKFREMEKWM
-1134 EHVGTTMD
+1134 DHVDRTMD

-1157 KTIFQNICREADKKR
+1157 KTIFQNICREADRKR

-1184 LTNHCSELEAQ
+1184 LTHHCSEMEAQ
-1195 EEQIK
+1195 DEQIK
-1200 LENLIARYKNLIPTI
+1200 LENLIQ
-1215 EITMIKTETYTRCYT
+1215 
-1230 YRREVHEV
+1230 RREVHEV

-1243 NAKQQAMIEPE
+1243 SAKEQAMVEPE
-1254 PQSLQHVEQLVLEQQ
+1254 PQSLQQVEQLVLEQQ
-1269 AAVQKLDRQRPSVMS
+1269 AAVQKLDRHRPSVMS

-1303 EDVRNLES
+1303 DDVRNLET
-1311 GWNSAYETSNDRLHK
+1311 GWNTAYETSTDRLHK

-1347 LNKIESY
+1347 IDKIENY
-1354 VAHPGLELGVSNI
+1354 VAHPGLELGVTNVS
-1367 GRELQETRTLNADI
+1367 RELHETKVINEDLER
-1381 EKAKQE
+1381 AKRE
-1387 KLPQLQQAYAEL
+1387 RLPQLQQAYAEL
-1399 RSLTANKPKPVI
+1399 QSLTANKPKPVI
-1411 EKDLETIERKL
+1411 EKDLQTIEQKL
-1422 GRVQDE
+1422 DKVQDE
-1428 VHTKVEHLEQFNQEW
+1428 VHTKVEHLERFNEEW
-1443 VKIDKKLEH
+1443 VKIERKLEH

-1459 ESPALLFQI
+1459 ESPALISQI
-1468 RSENITPEDRVQKS
+1468 RSENITPEERVEKS
-1482 QALQNIISEKL
+1482 QGLQKIVAEKL
-1493 DIIRNVADQGSKLAV
+1493 DIIKNVADQGNKLAI
-1508 EHRIQDANR
+1508 EHRIHDANR

-1528 MADIQRSSEHQT
+1528 MADLQRSAEHQT
-1540 KLVELDLA
+1540 KVVEHDLA
-1548 SWQKYQKGVS
+1548 SWQKYQKGVA
-1558 EIKPWIEEAE
+1558 EIKPWIEDAE
-1568 MKLGNAPKPITLTEA
+1568 IKLANVPKPTTLPEA
-1583 QQLQQQSRALV
+1583 QQLQQHSRALI
-1594 TDCDKQLMNLQILS
+1594 TDCEKQLMNLQILS

-1632 VVHDLSDQ
+1632 VVHDQADQ
-1640 WNNKLDKLVTNWEN
+1640 WNNKLEKLITNWEN

-1665 IENGEKLLSSRNL
+1665 IESGEKLLSSRNV
-1678 AIDTPQVEKL
+1678 TVESPQVEKL

-1701 ISQQQAKIISLSQ
+1701 ISQQQAKIITLSQ

-1721 SIQPEG
+1721 SVQPEG
-1727 AAVLKN
+1727 ATLLKN
-1733 KVSDIKQRTN
+1733 KVSDIKDRTN
-1743 ALAETVRTRVNELSD
+1743 ALAETVRAKINELSN

-1769 LHTFDSWITDFRRKT
+1769 LHNFDNWINDFKRKA
-1784 ESYDQ
+1784 ESFDQ
-1789 ISADKVEP
+1789 IGADRVEHS
-1797 TLQSMHV
+1797 LQSMHV
-1804 LSQEHAAKEP
+1804 LLQEHAAKAP
-1814 EFTDIYNEIKN
+1814 EFADIYNEVKN
-1825 MTLSAHPDE
+1825 MTLTSHPDE
-1834 SRSLSDTYSNIA
+1834 SRTLSDTYTNIA
-1846 QHYQIIENNI
+1846 QHYQFLESDI
-1856 QQNKAVLQKWSELLN
+1856 QQNKAILKKWSDLLN
-1871 WYEDTKQQLGHIQY
+1871 WFEDTKQQLAHIQY
-1885 QIEGP
+1885 QIDGP

-1897 EILRQELVNTMTKVP
+1897 EVLRQELVNIITKVP
-1912 EWKSHV
+1912 EWKSNV
-1918 ALLDGPSRVKVT
+1918 VLLDGPSKVKVT

-1947 EMKADALLNQVTSK
+1947 EMKAETSLNQVTAK
-1961 RDIVQKVGVR
+1961 RDLVQKVGAR
-1971 WDKFNV
+1971 WDKFNL
-1977 QHNALAKVLHDVQ
+1977 QHKAVSEVLHNVQ
-1990 GVLNDMAQKPVPL
+1990 VTLNEMVQKPVLL
-2003 TEATIQDMTEQLD
+2003 TEVAIQDLSEQLD
-2016 KLDAELKEKQSIRK
+2016 KLDTELKEKQSIRK

-2045 NMGTIQNA
+2045 NMGTIQNS
-2053 LSTADHSWDQVVNNV
+2053 LSAADNNWDQVVNSV

-2086 NFTVAFDREMNRA
+2086 NFTVAFDRELNKA
-2099 EQLYNEAKDAPSD
+2099 QQLHNECKDAPND
-2112 YIQTAQSL
+2112 YVQTAQAL
-2120 EKAKKSYEILKR
+2120 DKARKSYEILKR

-2156 FDTSPLEEAFLQS
+2156 FDTSPLENAFLES
-2169 QTHWEKVNDA
+2169 QTLWEKENDA
-2179 TIKRIQDL
+2179 IIKRIQDL
-2187 ESQLIVWR
+2187 ESQLLVWR
-2195 QIDDTKNQVIS
+2195 QIDDTKNQIVT

-2225 FGQNHLTKYKEE
+2225 FGQNHLTNYKEE
-2237 LPIYLSLKN
+2237 LPIYTGLKN

-2257 LNKNIPLEQVSSIV
+2257 LNKNIPMGQVSSIIE
-2271 SYLDSEFEAL
+2271 YLDKEFEAL
-2281 QGLAENLESAVSSL
+2281 QTLADNLESAVSSL

-2305 IKRLSDKVSKIRDDI
+2305 IKRLSDGVSKIRDDI

-2326 TGDNAKILDR
+2326 SGDNAKILDR
-2336 LKKCQS
+2336 LKKCQA
-2342 CKAELQSLSDEID
+2342 CKTELQNLSDEID
-2355 NVTQN
+2355 NLSQN

-2375 VPKELSTLQKRFESV
+2375 VPKELNTLQKRFESV
-2390 LLHANKTETTLL
+2390 TVHANKTEITLL

-2410 DKLAMFNRNLKIL
+2410 DKLSMFNRNLKIL
-2423 DDKTRWCMPDASS
+2423 DDKTRWCVPDVSS

-2445 AALLDVENG
+2445 AALADVENG
-2454 IEECNNKVKELKE
+2454 IADCNQKVKELKE
-2467 ACDILKVVAEP
+2467 ACEILRVVAEP
-2478 VCAQEA
+2478 ATTQEA

-2491 QKNLDVL
+2491 QKNLNVL
-2498 LANHNEI
+2498 TANYEEI
-2505 KNRLKENIESWQEY
+2505 KNRLQGNIEAWQEY
-2519 ETLLENVSEW
+2519 ETLLENVSLW
-2529 LKNKEN
+2529 LREKEN
-2535 IVRQEAAH
+2535 QIRQESANLHDMNAIKDKIIEIEE
-2543 LLNINDIDTKIT
+2543 LNNDIKKYGEEITKLT
-2555 EIKKIHEEV
+2555 
-2564 KNYNSQV
+2564 
-2571 NTLAAIGEN
+2571 AIGDK
-2580 IVSRN
+2580 ILSCN
-2585 PDSRVLQYINHL
+2585 PESRVLQHINHL
-2597 VTRYQTINKFF
+2597 VSRYQTVSKFM
-2608 DNHVNR
+2608 DNHLSR
-2614 LQDLK
+2614 LKDLQ
-2619 NNKGK
+2619 NNKGT
-2624 YDKSIADFKNWL
+2624 YDKSIMEFKNWL
-2636 QEANGKIKDLSVMS
+2636 EDANSKIADLAAMS
-2650 KHAKPSIADL
+2650 KHAKPSAADL
-2660 EQVKRLNE
+2660 AQVKKLSE
-2668 NKEIGQKLLNI
+2668 NKEMGQKLLNN
-2679 AIESGEALFSGIT
+2679 AIESGEALFSGIN
-2692 PECREQVRNELR
+2692 PEGREQVRNELR
-2704 SLRDYFEDSVDSLNN
+2704 ALRDYFEDSVDSLNN
-2719 IIKDIE
+2719 VIKDIE

-2738 NQVQKWIADK
+2738 NQVQKWISDK
-2748 EKELGETKLCSTLP
+2748 EKELCDFKLCSTLP

-2769 NNKIMHQEVEL
+2769 ANKILLQEVEL
-2780 HQSMIQQLTEKIK
+2780 HESMLSQLTEKIK

-2804 SKTIDR
+2804 SKTIER
-2810 YKSMSKELE
+2810 YKDMSKELGK
-2819 NRIAACE
+2819 RIAACE
-2826 THVADHEQYVQSFEE
+2826 SHVSDHEKYGQMFEE
-2841 CRDNLN
+2841 TRDRLN

-2853 SMLNYGLV
+2853 SMLTYSVV
-2861 TQKEDVDAKI
+2861 TQKDDVDAKI
-2871 AAISKVTS
+2871 TAIEKVTS
-2879 KAVEIENL
+2879 KTQNVKNILDE
-2887 LSGLKSQLNNV
+2887 LKSQLHTV
-2898 LQTTSSNGHPV
+2898 LENTNANGHPV
-2909 LISEYEQLQITWDQF
+2909 LISDFEQLKATWDQF
-2924 STQCKEQDKKLND
+2924 TTQCEEQDKKLKD
-2937 ILKQWNESQKT
+2937 MLKQWNESQKT
-2948 LDELEEWLKIKES
+2948 LDELEEWLKIKEN
-2961 QVRDQSLKN
+2961 QLRDQSLKN
-2970 NLEAKKAHLDKV
+2970 NLEAKIGHLRKV
-2982 KEMKNE
+2982 KEIRSE
-2988 LAARSADF
+2988 LASRNADF
-2996 ANLTSNKQTIANE
+2996 VALTSNKQPVSSE
-3009 SDLTNKTSKLATRYH
+3009 SEITNKTSKLTTRYH

-3044 QTFENEYEQM
+3044 SAFEKDYNDM
-3054 EKWLNGML
+3054 ENWLLGML
-3062 GDLQDLNEIVGD
+3062 GELQDLNEIVGD
-3074 YAVLQEKQNK
+3074 YAILQEKQNK

-3091 RNRKTPAFEE
+3091 RNKKTPAFEE
-3101 FLSLGEKLYTHTSPD
+3101 FLSLGEKLYAHTSPD
-3116 GREIIR
+3116 GREVIR
-3122 QKIRKIRTLWDAFG
+3122 QKIRKIRTLWDSFG

-3182 TLEEK
+3182 SLEEK
-3187 KAQLQNHKIMHQEI
+3187 KAQLQNHKLMHQEI

-3262 VCLIQQYKDWLGSQ
+3262 VRLIQQFKEWLGSQ
-3276 SEKLLDIENATGEKP
+3276 SEKILDCENATGEKP
-3291 EIIRKLH
+3291 EIIRKLQ
-3298 STVILK
+3298 TVVSLK
-3304 DIEKIGF
+3304 DIEKIGS

-3316 IKNIFSSVSKS
+3316 IGSIFTLVSKS
-3327 TSEAGNQAIKSEID
+3327 TSEAGNTAIKTEID
-3341 NLVGQLRNAVENIGT
+3341 NLLAQLRNAIDNIGSS
-3356 AEQKLKHTLDIWNR
+3356 EHKLKSTLDIWNK
-3370 FDSSIES
+3370 FDSSIEA
-3377 ITEWLKDMES
+3377 ITEWLKDMET
-3387 KCRDQSLCSTLEE
+3387 KCRDQALCSTLQE
-3400 KESQLKRCVELR
+3400 KEAQLKRYVDLR
-3412 NEINSKEK
+3412 NDIHAKEK
-3420 EIDAFVDESHSLI
+3420 EIDSFVDESHNLI
-3433 QLSGVERL
+3433 QISGVERL

-3456 LISKEIVNHRSELV
+3456 VISKEILNHWSEVV
-3470 ADHRKYVQLRNEFDA
+3470 ADHKKYIQLRNEFET
-3485 WLKPLEEQLSQMVT
+3485 WLKPLEEQLSQMIT
-3499 KEDKLSIESKGN
+3499 KEDKLSIENKGN
-3511 KLQRFLMEKDNGEH
+3511 KLQVFLLERDNGEH
-3525 KIGILTGAGDK
+3525 KIGILTTAGDK

-3545 RENIRTD
+3545 RENIRTE
-3552 IRALRERWDKFN
+3552 IRVLRERWDQLN
-3564 DTILQQQKEYES
+3564 DSILQQQKEYES

-3584 QDVLQQTLSWLDE
+3584 QEVLQQTLSWLDE
-3597 KEKIVESEE
+3597 KEKVVENEE
-3606 KIVLNSA
+3606 KAVLNSA

-3623 KTLLQEIY
+3623 KTLLQEIL

-3641 EKAKSVAATLHSGK
+3641 EKAKSVASTLLTGK
-3655 NESDEMSA
+3655 EENDEMSSL
-3663 IIQSIWD
+3663 IQSIWD

-3679 SQIISNHEKT
+3679 SSIIDKHEST
-3689 FEIYQ
+3689 YEIYQ
-3694 QFADQQKSLQD
+3694 NFADQQKSLQD

-3718 DYTGNKAALQSKL
+3718 DFTGNKAALQSKL
-3731 NKLQELLDAT
+3731 AKIQELLDAI
-3741 PTGNN
+3741 PTGSN
-3746 KLKILADL
+3746 KLKILSDL
-3754 IESNSSKLSPRGKEG
+3754 IENNSTELSPRGKDG
-3769 MSREMALLKADLEKF
+3769 MSRELSLLRADLEKF
-3784 TATVHDVKRGIE
+3784 TTTVHDVKRGIE

-3803 EFESANE
+3803 EFDSAND
-3810 RLQNWLSDTEMSLK
+3810 RLQHWLSDTEMSLK

-3831 LEEKVDQLNKYQE
+3831 LEEKIDQLNKYQD
-3844 LCKTIDN
+3844 LCKAIDC
-3851 HDNDLTAAIKLGEA
+3851 HETDLNVVISLGEA
-3865 LDQAILSNL
+3865 LDQAILANL

-3882 KLTDEFNDLIENCND
+3882 KLTDEFSDLIENCND

-3908 SRFQSIQSTAKELV
+3908 SRFQSVHSTAKELV
-3922 KKCEQAVNDHKA
+3922 KKCQQAVNDHNA
-3934 YQEKYNQCTEWINTA
+3934 YQEKYNQCTDWIKTA
-3949 QHKFE
+3949 QYKFE
-3954 ECNKNLANTPE
+3954 ECQKKLSNTPE
-3965 GISAKRESL
+3965 GINAKRESL
-3974 NDLLSQRRNATL
+3974 NELMSQQRNATL
-3986 LVNNTCELGEKL
+3986 LMNNTVELGEKL
-3998 YPSTSL
+3998 YPSTSP
-4004 EGKEIIEQQLQD
+4004 EGKELIEQQLQD
-4016 IQQAIDNLYENI
+4016 IQQAIDNLYDSI
-4028 TKAEKNLDSELN
+4028 TKAERDLDSELS

-4046 DNLKNVQQ
+4046 DNLKAVQE
-4054 WLLTAEKNLPKEIEL
+4054 WLTIAEKNLPKEIEL
-4069 RATLDEKRN
+4069 KATLDEKRH
-4078 QLNVYRSYL
+4078 QLNVYRNYL
-4087 QDAFA
+4087 QDAIA
-4092 HQQDI
+4092 HQQSI
-4097 TDLEARAQ
+4097 IDLETRAQ
-4105 SLPDVTKNI
+4105 SLPDVTKDI
-4114 TKEIN
+4114 RKEIN

-4124 HETVL
+4124 QDAIL
-4129 SRAKSFVEQYEAIV
+4129 ARAKSFVEQYEAIV

-4155 LQEWVEATHNTAELW
+4155 LQEWIEATHNTAQLW

-4189 LQLSLPEEKNRIDKI
+4189 LQVNLPEEKNRIDKI
-4204 RLLGEK
+4204 RSLGEK
-4210 VLPGTISNG
+4210 VLPGTVSSG
-4219 QANIRNQIDSSHQEW
+4219 QANIRNQVDASHQEW
-4234 EGLVSFINKTIEN
+4234 EGLVSFINKTIEG

-4282 ATLPEKQE
+4282 ATLSEKQE
-4290 QFKKFQEL
+4290 QYNKFQEL

-4313 EKAQHLYTGVLGPRG
+4313 EKAQHLYTGMLGPRG
-4328 LQISDLSMKYQNLSQ
+4328 SQISDLTVKYQTLSQ
-4343 KIKDLTNRWQQYVK
+4343 KVKDLTNRWQHYVK
-4357 THQEFASNVSAC
+4357 THQEFTTNVAEC

-4385 LSSSS
+4385 LSSCS

-4402 NLLLT
+4402 NLLLS

-4430 QTGHEAINNSLITL
+4430 PSGHEAINNSLVTL
-4444 QEQWAALLSRIIET
+4444 QEQWSALLSRMIET
-4458 KSMLDDSV
+4458 KNMLDDSV
-4466 TKWAGFLEQIQLI
+4466 TKWAGFLEQIQFVD
-4479 EKSNNWL
+4479 KSNTWL
-4486 ENMLAELSP
+4486 ENMLAELTPCES
-4495 FETSMT
+4495 SMSE
-4501 DKRVQLEKL
+4501 KRAQLEKL

-4518 CDRLDVDMLKAKAS
+4518 CDRLDVDTLKAKAA

-4539 QNQVASKAQETL
+4539 QNQAATRAQEAL
-4551 NKFDTLYDKIKK
+4551 NKFDSLYDKIKK
-4563 LLADREE
+4563 LLSDREE

-4588 LGRARE
+4588 LSRARE

-4605 DKLAIENSV
+4605 DKLAIENAV
-4614 APLDA
+4614 APLET

-4641 LASTSPEGQTII
+4641 LASTSPDGQITI

-4674 KNQLEETVNQW
+4674 KNQLEETINQW

-4704 LIKNHKLAL
+4704 LIKNHKLVL
-4713 LGSAKEKGAQVNEVK
+4713 HGTAKEKGAQVNEVK
-4728 EIVNQ
+4728 EIVDQ
-4733 LNKGKEE
+4733 LSKGKAD
-4740 IERFNASAA
+4740 IDKFNASAS
-4749 GLLASHL
+4749 GLLSSHL

-4795 DDNYAKTKKWI
+4795 DDNYVKTKKWI

-4832 EQIEDLL
+4832 GQIEDLL
-4839 KRREEGQNL
+4839 RRREEGQNL

-5013 EAVEQHQAFI
+5013 ETVEQHQAFI
-5023 DAGSDF
+5023 DAGTDF
-5029 VQWIRAAKEKLGK
+5029 VQWIRAAKERLGK

-5056 ISQLKILESELP
+5056 ISQLKVLESELP
-5068 EGQVKLQKAL
+5068 DGQKKLQKAL

-5083 SCGVA
+5083 SCGLA
-5088 DDEDREEIEEEVALM
+5088 DEDDREEIEEEVALL
-5103 QEEYD
+5103 QEEFD

-5172 LQMLFDWQAELDKL
+5172 LQTLFDWQADLDKL
-5186 NVHAQTLL
+5186 NMRAQTLL

-5217 SLAKEEHQQHNALYG
+5217 SLAKEVMKRLELHYQEHQQHNALYG

-5246 QCAEIP
+5246 QCADIP
-5252 NTLPEVNSK
+5252 NNLQEVNNK

-5282 LELKEKVIMNTEQT
+5282 LELKEKVTMNTEQA

-5322 RNKLMSRAA
+5322 RNKLTSRAS

-5369 KLEKFKTFNR
+5369 KLEKFRTFNR
-5379 DIDSHNDFIKKLNEK
+5379 DIDSHKDLVNKLNEK
-5394 IQEDASLKSKD
+5394 LQEDASLKSKD
-5405 IEDTLKRYDDIRKTV
+5405 IEDTLKRYEDIKKTV
-5420 NEMISKLEE
+5420 SEMIGKVED

-5442 NFYDWIRNCK
+5442 SFYDWIRNCK

-5463 EKEEVQKKLK
+5463 EKQEVQKKLI
-5473 NVNVIIESLPKGEA
+5473 NVNKIIESLPKGEA
-5487 LLKKTIQLSE
+5487 LLKKAIQLSE
-5497 AVLKTTGNEG
+5497 AVLETTGNEG
-5507 KDNINQEIKQLQ
+5507 KDNINQEIKQLK
-5519 IEWENLQQI
+5519 IEWENLQHI
-5528 CRDTKKL
+5528 CKDTKKL
-5535 LEKCLSAWSDFI
+5535 LEKCLSAWSDFL
-5547 ETSDKMSKWVKEFD
+5547 ETSEKMSKWVKDFD
-5561 NKLKSVQK
+5561 GKLSAVQK
-5569 VDKITPEH
+5569 VDKITPEY
-5577 LDKCREL
+5577 LDKCRDL
-5584 LTEALGHKHV
+5584 LAQALANKHV

-5625 TALLTKIQGLVSN
+5625 TSLLTKIQSLVSN

-5643 SDHTEFIKAKQDLQ
+5643 SDHTEFIKAKEELQ

-5680 DKLETIKLV
+5680 DKLETVKLV

-5716 EEQDSLRN
+5716 EEQDSLRS
-5724 DVTLLQESWDQLKID
+5724 DVQILQESWDQLKID

-5744 AQLKAAIGKWEDFED
+5744 AQLKAAIGKWEDFEE
-5759 SKNKLNQWI
+5759 SKNKLNQWLN
-5768 MDTEQ
+5768 DTEQ

-5798 EEEIDNKKPELE
+5798 EDEIDNKKPEMD
-5810 RLKSEAAELSGWA
+5810 RLKDEAAELSAWA
-5823 KNPAVKE
+5823 RKPAVKE
-5830 SVTEIEKKCDAL
+5830 SVTDIEKKRNAL
-5842 RAKCVAKKA
+5842 RAKCSAKKA
-5851 ELESEIKD
+5851 ELENEIKD

-5867 QDTEKWLLQISFQL
+5867 QDTEKWLLQVSFQL
-5881 MAHNSLYISNR
+5881 MAHNSLYIANR

-5915 LDELEAKGKA
+5915 LDVLEAKGRA

-5930 EATTV
+5930 EGTTP
-5935 SIKDTVGKQL
+5935 SIRDTVGKQL

-6008 ELLDKARALHNRLQT
+6008 DLLDRARALHNRLQT
-6023 EKSRLSAAV
+6023 EKARLSAAV

-6044 PSSPADTAPL
+6044 PASPADSAPL
-6054 PIPARELHVR
+6054 PVPPRELLVR
-6064 ARLEDLIDQKH
+6064 ARLEDLIDQ
-6075 VNEVGSAP
+6075 
-6083 RIDAIIKNLEAPEF
+6083 
-6097 NNKLKAF
+6097 
-6104 EQRVQSHLETL
+6104 VQSHLETL
-6115 GDAVHSM
+6115 GDAVQGM
-6122 EESMKQVIEIQEWIN
+6122 EDAMKQVLEIQEWIN
-6137 IHNALVRD
+6137 VHKALAHD
-6145 WLANPS
+6145 WLSNPS

-6156 AAKQDM
+6156 AAKYDM
-6162 AAMSD
+6162 AAMND
-6167 ALVSLGEKRNR
+6167 ALASLAEKRNR

-6187 LEDELNLEDDLDN
+6187 LEDEINLEEELDN
-6200 LEESIVK
+6200 LERTILQ
-6207 AIEREKGNQG
+6207 AIEREKSNQG

-6253 KLTALK
+6253 KLSALK

-6265 DQTGKDRVD
+6265 GQAGKDKVD
-6274 GIKTV
+6274 NIKAV
-6279 GSQVINIVSNL
+6279 GTQVINIVSNL

-6313 QRKLHMLEITY
+6313 QRKLQMLEITY
-6324 NAIDGTKSEVNAQ
+6324 KAIDGTKSEVNAQ
-6337 NDWMQKEID
+6337 NEWLQKEID

-6360 VKERQKKVAN
+6360 VKERQKKIAN

-6381 IDSLEKKVSNIQSE
+6381 IDSLEKKVSNIQAE
-6395 LEPSEQTQLESE
+6395 LEPSEQMQLESE

-6415 KQLTSLIKQE
+6415 KQLASLIKQE
-6425 IERLGS
+6425 IERLSG
-6431 CTEDRKK
+6431 CAEVRKK
-6438 LENDIEK
+6438 LENDVEK

-6450 KTKLAEIKK
+6450 KSKLAEIKK
-6459 LGGPVPLEATKVEK
+6459 LGGPVPLEVAKVEK
-6473 EIAIHKKHQSELTD
+6473 EIAVHKKHQSELSDFNTD
-6487 FHNDILTE
+6487 TLSE
-6495 VIRQGNSVSKDCSAE
+6495 VIRQGNAVSKDCSPE

-6516 AILED
+6516 TLLEG

-6534 DKLSALNKLLHGRND
+6534 DKLTALNKLLQGRNE
-6549 FESEVAKCQSW
+6549 FENDVAKCQGW

-6594 EEVGKNISKIKDK
+6594 EDMEKNIIKIKDK
-6607 SKDIMDTLSDS
+6607 SKDIMETLSDS

-6623 KEQVNIL
+6623 KEQVNVL

-6644 KNILLKH
+6644 KNILIKH

-6695 AYESILSDLKKNKAM
+6695 AYESILADLKKNKSM

-6721 LQDILTKQDDLMD
+6721 LQDILSQQDDLIS

-6750 EQFFAL
+6750 EQFFTL
-6756 VKEIEEFIS
+6756 VKEIEEFIA
-6765 KYTEVTAD
+6765 KYTDVTAE
-6773 IEKSNDSLEDKIKRY
+6773 IERSNDSLEDKIKRY
-6788 DDIIGKIQ
+6788 DDIIVKIQ

-6854 EHKKLASDLSEILQW
+6854 EHKKLAADLAEILQW
-6869 LHDNEALVHSRPL
+6869 LHDNEAAVHSRPL

-6891 KKLIEHAALAK
+6891 KKLIEHATLAK
-6902 NIQLYLDKLEKITDV
+6902 NVQSYLDKFTKISDI
-6917 IKNDDGVPGSLLEM
+6917 IKADDGVPGSLLEM

-6938 KTSLPAELTN
+6938 KTSLPDELAN
-6948 REKYLQDNKKNRQ
+6948 REKHLKDNKKYRQ
-6961 QYLQLVEK
+6961 QYIQMVEK

-6974 NEANIRLD
+6974 NEAGIRLD

-6997 EEHKSFFNASEPEM
+6997 EEHKSFFNTSEPEM
-7011 KDLVGKRMQDIVD
+7011 KDLVGKKMQDIVD
-7024 KIWPSLAASEQ
+7024 KIWPSLTASEQ

-7049 KNTLNSAKSRLAQL
+7049 KNTLNSAKSRQAQL

-7068 IWKDFCQLVDKIK
+7068 IWKDFCQLVEKIK
-7081 AMLDKN
+7081 AILDKN
-7087 DIKDEP
+7087 DIQDE
-7093 FTTLDELRMH
+7093 TVTSVDALRMY
-7103 LEKLK
+7103 LEKLN
-7108 HAKNDLENQQPLLD
+7108 HARNDLENQQPLLD

-7148 ELADRWNITCE
+7148 ELADRWNVACE
-7159 GLAKRAATEDH
+7159 GLAKRATTADS

-7179 DVQRSLTASITAASD
+7179 DTQRSLASAITAASD
-7194 RLRQLDATPT
+7194 RLRQLDANPS
-7204 TRRRALDIR
+7204 TRRRALDTR

-7218 LQTDVA
+7218 LQTDV
-7224 SLEDT
+7224 SGLEES
-7229 RDELL
+7229 RDDLL
-7234 EHADFIVNLLNTHSQ
+7234 EHADFVVNILRPHSK
-7249 EVAED
+7249 EAAAE
-7254 TDGNVKEL
+7254 TEKSVKETA
-7262 VENYEKLRKTI
+7262 EAYE
-7273 AARLA
+7273 
-7278 EIDTIISE
+7278 
-7286 FDRVSEKI
+7286 
-7294 DELRQLIDVSIAKVK
+7294 
-7309 TFYVFGEDE
+7309 
-7318 TGGVRALAE
+7318 
-7327 EVSEL
+7327 
-7332 VQRTKNFT
+7332 
-7340 EESRKRYSGSA
+7340 
-7351 PADVAQELSALE
+7351 
-7363 LSSEALAAAME
+7363 
-7374 EKEREWKRA
+7374 
-7383 RTARSEYA
+7383 
-7391 TDVEDVQAWIRASEL
+7391 
-7406 TARDRTLPPEPYK
+7406 
-7419 ERLVAT
+7419 
-7425 RSEIPNIADRVERL
+7425 
-7439 TRNARSIVE
+7439 
-7448 GSRDAGERQL
+7448 
-7458 VQSTVTAL
+7458 
-7466 SEQFAAVCSELET
+7466 
-7479 RQAAIEDAC
+7479 
-7488 DAVARFLALL
+7488 
-7498 EKVLLWVET
+7498 
-7507 QRAFLARPL
+7507 
-7516 PLADLQEAQQKQ
+7516 
-7528 TEYGNALK
+7528 
-7536 SCKQQAKNLAD
+7536 
-7547 MAKEIEA
+7547 
-7554 IERVTSSGDL
+7554 
-7564 PSRLEA
+7564 
-7570 AENSTV
+7570 
-7576 DVEKRLAKTNGLLQ
+7576 
-7590 ELAEEWER
+7590 
-7598 CEKKLKDAGHW
+7598 
-7609 LEATAR
+7609 
-7615 TLETPQNAKKP
+7615 
-7626 LRDRLALREKL
+7626 
-7637 INDIS
+7637 
-7642 TQKTK
+7642 
-7647 ITYAVEKLNV
+7647 
-7657 HFGPDGV
+7657 
-7664 AADSRGPEGVEANAR
+7664 
-7679 ALSASLDALS
+7679 
-7689 AQTSAQ
+7689 
-7695 ALALG
+7695 
-7700 AALAQVDAYC
+7700 
-7710 ADVALLR
+7710 
-7717 QQLLQAEQQLRHA
+7717 
-7730 AQPNYSP
+7730 
-7737 REPERAQKHQ
+7737 
-7747 QECRERVKSLQSKIQ
+7747 
-7762 ARNER
+7762 
-7767 IKLLVQRGSPDSD
+7767 
-7780 PLRDT
+7780 